1 MGNLGKLWF
10 ELGLKDKTDKDI
22 AEIRKG
28 IEKRLKDL
36 NVDVGLDRNALRNSI
51 ENALRGQQFKIDVV
65 VDKANTTKLIQD
77 AIAKA
82 GINTNVSASDVRAK
96 RIEEINKRIQNSYD
110 ESREKIKKLQE
121 QVRKLRGEYSN
132 TSSSA
137 SKYAGSLGGI
147 TKNMRTQFNLAVQLR
162 NQLANIYSVYA
173 AERFLTQIIEIGGE
187 FQKQRVTLQTMFQDA
202 TKADVLFGQIKELA
216 VVSPFEFKELA
227 GYTKQLAA
235 FNILYEEMYD
245 TTKRLADISAGVGV
259 DMGRI
264 ILAYGQVRSAEFLKG
279 TELRQFTEA
288 GIPLLEQL
296 SKKFEELG
304 ETGITV
310 GDVFD
315 KISRREVS
323 FQMVKDVLWDLT
335 NEGGQFYNMQGALA
349 DTLAGKLSNL
359 RDAYDVMLADIAQSN
374 NSTLSKGLDL
384 ITDTMINW
392 EELSDIILTVVA
404 TYGSYKAAI
413 MTLTVAQK
421 VYNSSLGVSGLINFL
436 RSTQM
441 LTRATQAQIVV
452 QKVLNTVMKAN
463 PIILVASAIAGLIG
477 SYTLFSNKAKET
489 QEIITDLNESLGKLQ
504 SNFEENKG
512 MEKLIDEYELLS
524 NKQNKTSEESKR
536 LETVTSSL
544 KSHFKGAAMEVNAYS
559 GSLQL
564 SVQKMRE
571 LNAEQKRN
579 YEISAR
585 QGLREAEERAQELR
599 DKIKYINMVISNG
612 SGRFHVG
619 EATNMEDLLYFGYVT
634 DKDLAEMADNVIK
647 YEDELKRLEESSKNT
662 KEFLDNLGKSDKN
675 INGLKEGLK
684 GWRKSVADFVS
695 GNNSLKHLV
704 PKEDDDYAAWLKKLK
719 DELSDAKDELARK
732 EGTKGLFSEDDI
744 KADKR
749 RIQELQSVVD
759 KFNISVSGKGKEK
772 GKDPIAEKFQEQV
785 RMIKEAMDTYNKYV
799 SLLGKEGA
807 TKAVN
812 EDTRFAGL
820 NFNPDKFKESLKN
833 VQSELQKV
841 MGDNKDRIKVNKE
854 IEKMYTDI
862 DLDSIKRSSSEA
874 MEVIRRQV
882 EESTR
887 KWNLYKQIFDIT
899 GDKQASLKVAFGMDA
914 SSMNGITTQVDYL
927 KNVLLEKTGK
937 TYEELSDLSEN
948 KLKEMLGDTSG
959 IAKEIVDKIREA
971 TRSGSEAVIQDALTM
986 VQKYADANEKI
997 KALENKREDMLSN
1010 LRNTDYYKSLS
1021 EEGQK
1026 TLDAGVIKEYAQQ
1039 IQSLREESIKLS
1051 PIWQKLFGDTAAL
1064 GYSNMRKV
1072 VSEAKKMVD
1081 TVEEIKNPKT
1091 GESQYVLS
1099 YKDENDDIKKTTV
1112 SLETY
1117 LRLVKQVSQEERKLN
1132 EQNPFQGIKDS
1143 LDEYNKAL
1151 KEGNEEE
1158 KEAALSSL
1166 GQYANDAAQMIKE
1179 VTYAWS
1185 GMFDSLGNEGVSDA
1199 LSFAGDMLGELGSL
1213 AEGLTSGNP
1222 IQMAASALSFIPNI
1236 VGKIAQFHDRKLDR
1250 AIKRSQLEVQ
1260 KLQNAYTN
1268 LQKEIE
1274 RQLGNPSEKQTDEM
1288 VRNLQRQRE
1297 ELEKQM
1303 RAEED
1308 KKKTDKSKIE
1318 DYKQQIAELD
1328 DQMRYFY
1335 EDLAK
1340 DLYDID
1346 LKDWA
1351 GSIADSLVNAFAS
1364 GEDAAEAFDN
1374 TVADI
1379 MKNVLKNILQ
1389 TQYIETAMSSLREYL
1404 FGKDGKGG
1412 ILGDGTMSG
1421 SDMSGLVTELSGLRD
1436 IIGQSQKV
1444 WEYLNEAAEKAGIT
1458 LTDTTGE
1465 SNKKGLS
1472 ASIQGVTE
1480 DTANLLGSYLN
1491 AIRHDVSV
1499 KRDLLEN
1506 IAGTLLPTMS
1516 VTAQA
1521 QLQQLNAIA
1530 ANTKANADA
1539 AIEIQ
1544 KSSTVIQNAL
1554 SSVIVQG
1561 KGGKAVRIQ

>member
-1 MGNLGKLWF
+1 MGSLGKMWF
-10 ELGLKDKTDKDI
+10 ELGLKDLTDKDI
-22 AEIRKG
+22 KAV
-28 IEKRLKDL
+28 EKRLKDL
-36 NVDVGLDRNALRNSI
+36 NVQVGLNSQSLKSSI

-137 SKYAGSLGGI
+137 NKYAGSLGGI

-187 FQKQRVTLQTMFQDA
+187 FQKQRVALQTMFKDA

-235 FNILYEEMYD
+235 FNIPYEEMYD

-296 SKKFEELG
+296 RKKFEELG
-304 ETGITV
+304 EAGITV

-315 KISRREVS
+315 KISKREVS

-374 NSTLSKGLDL
+374 DSLLEGGLDL
-384 ITDTMINW
+384 ITDLMSNW
-392 EELSDIILTVVA
+392 EEYSKIILVTVGTLGTYRAALLLA
-404 TYGSYKAAI
+404 TAAQN
-413 MTLTVAQK
+413 LFGK
-421 VYNSSLGVSGLINFL
+421 SLVITKLMNFL
-436 RSTQM
+436 KATQM
-441 LTRATQAQIVV
+441 LTRATQAQIIASKGLSV
-452 QKVLNTVMKAN
+452 VLNGIKAN
-463 PIILVASAIAGLIG
+463 PIVAIASAVAAAVGTILM
-477 SYTLFSNKAKET
+477 LQDRAKSTDET
-489 QEIITDLNESLGKLQ
+489 ITDLNESFGKLQ
-504 SNFEENKG
+504 TG
-512 MEKLIDEYELLS
+512 MQEVANNDKLIDEYEKLS
-524 NKQNKTSEESKR
+524 QKQGRSAEETKR
-536 LETVTSSL
+536 LEYLTKRLSET
-544 KSHFKGAAMEVNAYS
+544 FKGAEA
-559 GSLQL
+559 
-564 SVQKMRE
+564 SVDDYGMAISMSVDKMRE
-571 LNAEQKRN
+571 LSREQKKALN
-579 YEISAR
+579 DTMQLSLEKTESALKEVQAEIEKNQKALSKTENNSA
-585 QGLREAEERAQELR
+585 LRDDLQAKYVQKYKDRIRELRLEEIDLQAAISQTKKRITDFNKGTSDSEKKLSGWRKAVSEFIAGNAKLKNIKPKEAEE
-599 DKIKYINMVISNG
+599 Y
-612 SGRFHVG
+612 
-619 EATNMEDLLYFGYVT
+619 
-634 DKDLAEMADNVIK
+634 ADW
-647 YEDELKRLEESSKNT
+647 LKRF
-662 KEFLDNLGKSDKN
+662 KE
-675 INGLKEGLK
+675 
-684 GWRKSVADFVS
+684 
-695 GNNSLKHLV
+695 
-704 PKEDDDYAAWLKKLK
+704 
-719 DELSDAKDELARK
+719 ELSDAKDELSRK
-732 EGTKGLFSEDDI
+732 ENTKGLFSKKDI
-744 KADKR
+744 DAARNRVK
-749 RIQELQSVVD
+749 ELQSVVD
-759 KFNISVSGKGKEK
+759 KFNISLSGKEK

-807 TKAVN
+807 MKAVN
-812 EDTRFAGL
+812 EDARFAGL

-833 VQSELQKV
+833 IQSELQKV
-841 MGDNKDRIKVNKE
+841 MGDNKDRIKVNDE
-854 IEKMYTDI
+854 INKMYTDI
-862 DLDSIKRSSSEA
+862 DLDNIKRSSSEA
-874 MEVIRRQV
+874 MEVIRKQV
-882 EESTR
+882 EEST
-887 KWNLYKQIFDIT
+887 KQWNLYKQIFDIT

-914 SSMNGITTQVDYL
+914 SSMDGIATQVDYL

-937 TYEELSDLSEN
+937 TYEELRDLSEN

-959 IAKEIVDKIREA
+959 IAKEIVDKIKEA
-971 TRSGSEAVIQDALTM
+971 TKSSSEAVIQDALSM

-997 KALENKREDMLSN
+997 KVIENKREDMLSN
-1010 LRNTDYYKSLS
+1010 LRDTDYYKSLS
-1021 EEGQK
+1021 EEEQK

-1072 VSEAKKMVD
+1072 VSEAKKMMD

-1158 KEAALSSL
+1158 KKEALSSL

-1179 VTYAWS
+1179 VTDAWS

-1199 LSFAGDMLGELGSL
+1199 LSFAGDMLGELGGL
-1213 AEGLTSGNP
+1213 AQGLTSGNP

-1236 VGKIAQFHDRKLDR
+1236 VGKIAQFHDRTLDR

-1274 RQLGNPSEKQTDEM
+1274 RQLGEVSEKQTDEM
-1288 VRNLQRQRE
+1288 VRSLQRQRE
-1297 ELEKQM
+1297 EIERQM
-1303 RAEED
+1303 LAEED
-1308 KKKTDKSKIE
+1308 KKKTDQSKIE

-1328 DQMRYFY
+1328 DQLRYFY

-1351 GSIADSLVNAFAS
+1351 SSIADSLVDAFAS
-1364 GEDAAEAFDN
+1364 GEDAAEAFDK

-1412 ILGDGTMSG
+1412 ILGDGTMSE
-1421 SDMSGLVTELSGLRD
+1421 SDMAGLVTELSGLRD
-1436 IIGQSQKV
+1436 VIGQSQKV
-1444 WEYLNEAAEKAGIT
+1444 WEYLNEAAEKAGVT
-1458 LTDTTGE
+1458 LTDTTGD
-1465 SNKKGLS
+1465 SDKKGLS

-1499 KRDLLEN
+1499 KRELLEN
-1506 IAGTLLPTMS
+1506 IAGNLLPTIS
-1516 VTAQA
+1516 ITAQA
-1521 QLQQLNAIA
+1521 QLQQLNAIVS
-1530 ANTKANADA
+1530 NTKISADA
-1539 AIEIQ
+1539 AESIRGFLQ
-1544 KSSTVIQNAL
+1544 DTLAGVIT
-1554 SSVIVQG
+1554 QG
-1561 KGGKAVRIQ
+1561 KSGKAIRIQ

>member
-147 TKNMRTQFNLAVQLR
+147 TKNMRTQFNLATQLR

-187 FQKQRVTLQTMFQDA
+187 FQKQRVALQTMFQDA
-202 TKADVLFGQIKELA
+202 TKADVLFGKIKELA

-235 FNILYEEMYD
+235 FNIPYEEMYD
-245 TTKRLADISAGVGV
+245 TTKRLADISAGIGV

-264 ILAYGQVRSAEFLKG
+264 ILAYGQVQSAEFLKG

-296 SKKFEELG
+296 RKKFEELG

-315 KISRREVS
+315 KISKREVS

-349 DTLAGKLSNL
+349 DTLAGKMANL
-359 RDAYDVMLADIAQSN
+359 RDAYDVMLADIAESN

-384 ITDTMINW
+384 ITDTMSNW
-392 EELSDIILTVVA
+392 EELSDIILTIVA
-404 TYGSYKAAI
+404 TYGSYKGAI
-413 MTLTVAQK
+413 TALTVAQK
-421 VYNSSLGVSGLINFL
+421 IYNSSLGVSGLMNFL

-441 LTRATQAQIVV
+441 LTRATQGQIVV

-463 PIILVASAIAGLIG
+463 PIIVVASAIAGLVG
-477 SYTLFSNKAKET
+477 AYTLFSDKVKGT

-504 SNFEENKG
+504 TNFEENKG

-524 NKQNKTSEESKR
+524 NKQNKTTEESKR

-704 PKEDDDYAAWLKKLK
+704 PKEYDDYAAWLKKLK

-759 KFNISVSGKGKEK
+759 KFNISFKEK
-772 GKDPIAEKFQEQV
+772 GKDPVAEKFQKQV
-785 RMIKEAMDTYNKYV
+785 RLIKDAMTTYNKYV

-812 EDTRFAGL
+812 EDARYAGL

-833 VQSELQKV
+833 IQSELQKV
-841 MGDNKDRIKVNKE
+841 MGDNKDRIKVNDE
-854 IEKMYTDI
+854 INKMYTDI
-862 DLDSIKRSSSEA
+862 DLDNIKRSSSEA
-874 MEVIRRQV
+874 MEIIRRQV
-882 EESTR
+882 EDSTR
-887 KWNLYKQIFDIT
+887 KWNLYKQIFDVT
-899 GDKQASLKVAFGMDA
+899 GDREASLKVAFGMDV
-914 SSMNGITTQVDYL
+914 SSMDGITTQVDYL

-937 TYEELSDLSEN
+937 TYDELSNLSEN

-959 IAKEIVDKIREA
+959 IAKEIVDKIKEA
-971 TRSGSEAVIQDALTM
+971 TKSSSEAVIQDALSM

-997 KALENKREDMLSN
+997 KVLENKREDMLSN

-1179 VTYAWS
+1179 VTEAWA
-1185 GMFDSLGNEGVSDA
+1185 GMFDTLGNERVADA

-1274 RQLGNPSEKQTDEM
+1274 RQLGGASEKQTDEM

-1499 KRDLLEN
+1499 KRNLLEN

>member
-187 FQKQRVTLQTMFQDA
+187 FQKQRVALQTMFQDA

-235 FNILYEEMYD
+235 FNISYEEMYD

-296 SKKFEELG
+296 RKKFEELG

-384 ITDTMINW
+384 ITDTMSNW
-392 EELSDIILTVVA
+392 EELSKYILSAAVA
-404 TYGSYKAAI
+404 YGSYKAALMAVWAIEKARNLSDSIRLI
-413 MTLTVAQK
+413 MMYRKELGLLT
-421 VYNSSLGVSGLINFL
+421 
-436 RSTQM
+436 
-441 LTRATQAQIVV
+441 ATQKAFNIAS
-452 QKVLNTVMKAN
+452 KAN
-463 PIILVASAIAGLIG
+463 PYVALASILATAVSSMI
-477 SYTLFSNKAKET
+477 LFSDKTKST
-489 QEIITDLNESLGKLQ
+489 DEIVTDLNESFGELQ
-504 SNFEENKG
+504 KNFEKMEHIDKLIEEYSALSSKQKKTTEET
-512 MEKLIDEYELLS
+512 EKLKNITKVLTDEFGGAVIATDKYGKSIGVLVDNMNALNLKRRDNIIEGTAVRLEEAEDRLAQVYKNIEFYNAQIRSGAGRVFIGRGVDGKIMRGFITEEDINTLKKQREEAEYEANKLEETIKIHKENINKLLGIGV
-524 NKQNKTSEESKR
+524 NTSKAKKDLSDWRKAINEFIAGNA
-536 LETVTSSL
+536 SL
-544 KSHFKGAAMEVNAYS
+544 KNIVPK
-559 GSLQL
+559 
-564 SVQKMRE
+564 
-571 LNAEQKRN
+571 
-579 YEISAR
+579 
-585 QGLREAEERAQELR
+585 EAEE
-599 DKIKYINMVISNG
+599 Y
-612 SGRFHVG
+612 
-619 EATNMEDLLYFGYVT
+619 
-634 DKDLAEMADNVIK
+634 ADW
-647 YEDELKRLEESSKNT
+647 LKRF
-662 KEFLDNLGKSDKN
+662 KE
-675 INGLKEGLK
+675 
-684 GWRKSVADFVS
+684 
-695 GNNSLKHLV
+695 
-704 PKEDDDYAAWLKKLK
+704 
-719 DELSDAKDELARK
+719 ELSDAKDELARK
-732 EGTKGLFSEDDI
+732 EKTTGLFSEGDI
-744 KADKR
+744 NAARKR
-749 RIQELQSVVD
+749 VQELQSVVD
-759 KFNISVSGKGKEK
+759 KFNISFKEK
-772 GKDPIAEKFQEQV
+772 GKDPVAEKFQKQV
-785 RMIKEAMDTYNKYV
+785 RLIKDAMTTYNKYV

-812 EDTRFAGL
+812 EDARYAGL

-833 VQSELQKV
+833 IQSELQKV
-841 MGDNKDRIKVNKE
+841 MGDNKDRIKVNDE
-854 IEKMYTDI
+854 INKMYTDI
-862 DLDSIKRSSSEA
+862 DLDNIKRSSSEA
-874 MEVIRRQV
+874 MEIIRRQV
-882 EESTR
+882 EDSTR
-887 KWNLYKQIFDIT
+887 KWNLYKQIFDVT
-899 GDKQASLKVAFGMDA
+899 GDREASLKVAFGMDA
-914 SSMNGITTQVDYL
+914 SSMDGITTQVDYL

-937 TYEELSDLSEN
+937 TYDELSNLSEN

-959 IAKEIVDKIREA
+959 IAKEIVDKIKEA
-971 TRSGSEAVIQDALTM
+971 TKSSSEAVIQDALSM

-997 KALENKREDMLSN
+997 KVLENKREDMLSN
-1010 LRNTDYYKSLS
+1010 LRDTDYYKSLS
-1021 EEGQK
+1021 EEEQK

-1072 VSEAKKMVD
+1072 VSEAKNMMD
-1081 TVEEIKNPKT
+1081 AVEEIKNPKT

-1099 YKDENDDIKKTTV
+1099 YKDENDDIKNTTV

-1158 KEAALSSL
+1158 KKEALSSL

-1179 VTYAWS
+1179 VTDAWS

-1213 AEGLTSGNP
+1213 AQGLTSGNP

-1250 AIKRSQLEVQ
+1250 VIKRSQLEVQ

-1274 RQLGNPSEKQTDEM
+1274 RQLGEVSEKQTDEM
-1288 VRNLQRQRE
+1288 VRSLQRQRE
-1297 ELEKQM
+1297 EIERQM
-1303 RAEED
+1303 LAEED
-1308 KKKTDKSKIE
+1308 KKKTDQSKIE

-1328 DQMRYFY
+1328 DQLRYFY

-1351 GSIADSLVNAFAS
+1351 SSIADSLVDAFAS
-1364 GEDAAEAFDN
+1364 GEDAAEAFDK

-1389 TQYIETAMSSLREYL
+1389 AQYIETAMSSLREYL

>member
-147 TKNMRTQFNLAVQLR
+147 TKNMRTQFNLATQLR

-187 FQKQRVTLQTMFQDA
+187 FQKQRVALQTMFQDA

-235 FNILYEEMYD
+235 FNIPYEEMYD

-296 SKKFEELG
+296 RKKFEELG

-315 KISRREVS
+315 KISKREVS

-349 DTLAGKLSNL
+349 DTLAGKLANL
-359 RDAYDVMLADIAQSN
+359 RDAYDVMLADIAESN

-384 ITDTMINW
+384 ITDTMNNW
-392 EELSDIILTVVA
+392 QELSKYILSAVA
-404 TYGSYKAAI
+404 AYGSYKTAILLLTAASKTWLALEQLQTI
-413 MTLTVAQK
+413 T
-421 VYNSSLGVSGLINFL
+421 N
-436 RSTQM
+436 
-441 LTRATQAQIVV
+441 LTRAIQGLSQATKAQSVAMG
-452 QKVLNTVMKAN
+452 VLNTVTKSN
-463 PIILVASAIAGLIG
+463 PFVIIATAIAGLTG
-477 SYTLFSNKAKET
+477 ALFLFSDKAKGT

-504 SNFEENKG
+504 TNFEENKG

-524 NKQNKTSEESKR
+524 NKQNKTTEESKR
-536 LETVTSSL
+536 LETVTTSL
-544 KSHFKGAAMEVNAYS
+544 KSHFKGASMEVNAYS

-579 YEISAR
+579 YEISAQQSLKEANDR
-585 QGLREAEERAQELR
+585 KRELE
-599 DKIKYINMVISNG
+599 DKIKYLNSQIKSG
-612 SGRFHVG
+612 SGRIHIG
-619 EATNMEDLLYFGYVT
+619 EATNLEDWFSFGFIT
-634 DKDLAEMADNVIK
+634 DKDIADMADNVIK

-662 KEFLDNLGKSDKN
+662 RDFLDNLGKSDKN
-675 INGLKEGLK
+675 INGLKEELK

-759 KFNISVSGKGKEK
+759 KFNISVSGKRKEK
-772 GKDPIAEKFQEQV
+772 GKDPIAEKFKEQV

-1010 LRNTDYYKSLS
+1010 LRDTDYYKSLP

-1179 VTYAWS
+1179 VAEAWA
-1185 GMFDSLGNEGVSDA
+1185 GLFDTLGNERVADA

-1274 RQLGNPSEKQTDEM
+1274 RQLGEVSEKQTDEM

-1303 RAEED
+1303 LAEEG

-1351 GSIADSLVNAFAS
+1351 GSIADSLVDAFAS

-1421 SDMSGLVTELSGLRD
+1421 SDCP
-1436 IIGQSQKV
+1436 
-1444 WEYLNEAAEKAGIT
+1444 
-1458 LTDTTGE
+1458 
-1465 SNKKGLS
+1465 
-1472 ASIQGVTE
+1472 ASSRNYPG
-1480 DTANLLGSYLN
+1480 
-1491 AIRHDVSV
+1491 
-1499 KRDLLEN
+1499 
-1506 IAGTLLPTMS
+1506 
-1516 VTAQA
+1516 
-1521 QLQQLNAIA
+1521 
-1530 ANTKANADA
+1530 
-1539 AIEIQ
+1539 
-1544 KSSTVIQNAL
+1544 
-1554 SSVIVQG
+1554 
-1561 KGGKAVRIQ
+1561 

>member
-1 MGNLGKLWF
+1 MGSLGKLWF
-10 ELGLKDKTDKDI
+10 ELGLKNLTDKDI
-22 AEIRKG
+22 KAV
-28 IEKRLKDL
+28 EKRLKDL
-36 NVDVGLDRNALRNSI
+36 DIQVGLNSQSLKSSI

-137 SKYAGSLGGI
+137 NKYAGSLGGI

-187 FQKQRVTLQTMFQDA
+187 FQKQRVALQTMFKDA

-235 FNILYEEMYD
+235 FNIPYEEMYD

-296 SKKFEELG
+296 RKKFEELG

-315 KISRREVS
+315 KISKREVS

-374 NSTLSKGLDL
+374 DSLLEGGLDL
-384 ITDTMINW
+384 ITDLMSNW
-392 EELSDIILTVVA
+392 EEYSKIILVTVGTLGTYRAALLLA
-404 TYGSYKAAI
+404 TAAQN
-413 MTLTVAQK
+413 LFGK
-421 VYNSSLGVSGLINFL
+421 SLVITKLMNFL
-436 RSTQM
+436 KATQM
-441 LTRATQAQIVV
+441 LTRATQAQIIASKGLSV
-452 QKVLNTVMKAN
+452 VLNGIKAN
-463 PIILVASAIAGLIG
+463 PIVAIASAVAAAVGTILM
-477 SYTLFSNKAKET
+477 LQDRAKSTDET
-489 QEIITDLNESLGKLQ
+489 ITDLNESFGKLQ
-504 SNFEENKG
+504 TG
-512 MEKLIDEYELLS
+512 MQEVANNDKLIDEYEKLS
-524 NKQNKTSEESKR
+524 QKQGRSAEETKR
-536 LETVTSSL
+536 LEYLTKRLSET
-544 KSHFKGAAMEVNAYS
+544 FKGAEA
-559 GSLQL
+559 
-564 SVQKMRE
+564 SVDDYGMAISMSVDKMRE
-571 LNAEQKRN
+571 LSREQKKALN
-579 YEISAR
+579 DTMQLSLEKTESALKEVQAEIEKNQKALSKTENNSA
-585 QGLREAEERAQELR
+585 LRDDLQAKYVQKYKDRIRELRLEEIDLQAAISQTKKRITDFNKGTSDSEKKLSGWRKAVSEFIAGNAKLKNIKPKEAEE
-599 DKIKYINMVISNG
+599 Y
-612 SGRFHVG
+612 
-619 EATNMEDLLYFGYVT
+619 
-634 DKDLAEMADNVIK
+634 ADW
-647 YEDELKRLEESSKNT
+647 LKRF
-662 KEFLDNLGKSDKN
+662 KE
-675 INGLKEGLK
+675 
-684 GWRKSVADFVS
+684 
-695 GNNSLKHLV
+695 
-704 PKEDDDYAAWLKKLK
+704 
-719 DELSDAKDELARK
+719 ELSDAKDELSRK
-732 EGTKGLFSEDDI
+732 ENTKGLFSKKDI
-744 KADKR
+744 DAARNRVK
-749 RIQELQSVVD
+749 ELQSVVD
-759 KFNISVSGKGKEK
+759 KFNISLSGKEK

-807 TKAVN
+807 MKAVN
-812 EDTRFAGL
+812 EDARFAGL

-833 VQSELQKV
+833 IQSELQKV
-841 MGDNKDRIKVNKE
+841 MGDNKDRIKVNDE
-854 IEKMYTDI
+854 INKMYTDI
-862 DLDSIKRSSSEA
+862 DLDNIKRSSSEA
-874 MEVIRRQV
+874 MEVIRKQV
-882 EESTR
+882 EEST
-887 KWNLYKQIFDIT
+887 KQWNLYKQIFDIT

-914 SSMNGITTQVDYL
+914 SSMDGIATQVDYL

-937 TYEELSDLSEN
+937 TYEELRDLSEN

-959 IAKEIVDKIREA
+959 IAKEIVDKIKEA
-971 TRSGSEAVIQDALTM
+971 TKSSSEAVIQDALSM

-997 KALENKREDMLSN
+997 KVIENKREDMLSN
-1010 LRNTDYYKSLS
+1010 LRDTDYYKSLS
-1021 EEGQK
+1021 EEEQK

-1072 VSEAKKMVD
+1072 VSEAKKMMD

-1158 KEAALSSL
+1158 KKEALSSL

-1179 VTYAWS
+1179 VTDAWS

-1199 LSFAGDMLGELGSL
+1199 LSFAGDMLGELGGL
-1213 AEGLTSGNP
+1213 AQGLTSGNP

-1274 RQLGNPSEKQTDEM
+1274 RQLGEVSEKQTDEM
-1288 VRNLQRQRE
+1288 VRSLQRQRE
-1297 ELEKQM
+1297 EIERQM
-1303 RAEED
+1303 LAEED
-1308 KKKTDKSKIE
+1308 KKKTDQSKIE

-1328 DQMRYFY
+1328 DQLRYFY

-1351 GSIADSLVNAFAS
+1351 SSIADSLVDAFAS
-1364 GEDAAEAFDN
+1364 GEDAAEAFDK

-1412 ILGDGTMSG
+1412 ILGDGTMSE
-1421 SDMSGLVTELSGLRD
+1421 SDMAGLVTELSGLRD
-1436 IIGQSQKV
+1436 VIGQSQKV
-1444 WEYLNEAAEKAGIT
+1444 WEYLNEAAEKAGVT
-1458 LTDTTGE
+1458 LTDTTGD
-1465 SNKKGLS
+1465 SDKKGLS

-1499 KRDLLEN
+1499 KRELLEN
-1506 IAGTLLPTMS
+1506 IAGNLLPTIS
-1516 VTAQA
+1516 ITAQA
-1521 QLQQLNAIA
+1521 QLQQLNAIVS
-1530 ANTKANADA
+1530 NTKISADA
-1539 AIEIQ
+1539 AESIRGFLQ
-1544 KSSTVIQNAL
+1544 DTLAGVIT
-1554 SSVIVQG
+1554 QG
-1561 KGGKAVRIQ
+1561 KSGKAIRIQ

>member
-1 MGNLGKLWF
+1 MGSLGKMWF
-10 ELGLKDKTDKDI
+10 ELGLKDLTDKDI
-22 AEIRKG
+22 KAV
-28 IEKRLKDL
+28 EKRLKDL
-36 NVDVGLDRNALRNSI
+36 NVQVGLNSQSLKSSI

-137 SKYAGSLGGI
+137 NKYAGSLGGI

-187 FQKQRVTLQTMFQDA
+187 FQKQRVALQTMFKDA

-216 VVSPFEFKELA
+216 VESPFEFKELA

-235 FNILYEEMYD
+235 FNIPYEEMYD

-288 GIPLLEQL
+288 GIPLLQKL
-296 SKKFEELG
+296 ADKFTLLEGRVVSVG
-304 ETGITV
+304 E
-310 GDVFD
+310 VFD
-315 KISRREVS
+315 KISKREVS

-384 ITDTMINW
+384 ITDTMSNW

-585 QGLREAEERAQELR
+585 QGLKEAEERAQELR

-619 EATNMEDLLYFGYVT
+619 EATNMEDLFYFGYVT

-759 KFNISVSGKGKEK
+759 KFKISIDNKETKSTKNWSDILQNQLQALKDFRVKAELEIEQAVVNSMAEGGEKELAQLNLNHKKRLSEIDKQTNEIVKKYKEVEKARWMKENPGKKESEFKSSITGINDLPSEFQDIIQQLVETENKLYTKSVTDYFNSVAKEFQGYLEKRKSIEQEYAKKRNVLFKSGASADTIKETYYQEDEALKRLDVEMAQRENTFQSWVNKLSSIGLEQLRKMLIEAQAELMKAEISDPDNGEKLASYRAMLVKIREELDKIERGEREAQGKDDNKGKIKDWKELYK
-772 GKDPIAEKFQEQV
+772 VLDKVNDSFIEIGDSVGGTAGKI
-785 RMIKEAMDTYNKYV
+785 IKEAGQMTS
-799 SLLGKEGA
+799 SLLQMANAVKSIE
-807 TKAVN
+807 TNMESLNKASVIL
-812 EDTRFAGL
+812 TAISAGL
-820 NFNPDKFKESLKN
+820 KVVTGIFGLFNRTDYMAEYRKEVAKLNDELKKVKENARIDSGEYDTIFGTDEWANARNNIDAARDALMRYQSTLNDIKNRKVYEDVSDKVADIF
-833 VQSELQKV
+833 
-841 MGDNKDRIKVNKE
+841 
-854 IEKMYTDI
+854 DI
-862 DLDSIKRSSSEA
+862 DLDKTFDSL
-874 MEVIRRQV
+874 
-882 EESTR
+882 EESLA
-887 KWNLYKQIFDIT
+887 NMQVQIRHSTWFRSA
-899 GDKQASLKVAFGMDA
+899 KYASLKDAAPELFNEDSSVNMDA
-914 SSMNGITTQVDYL
+914 LAEFVNSDMFKKLSEENQRYL
-927 KNVLLEKTGK
+927 QQMLDNWS
-937 TYEELSDLSEN
+937 TYEEALDSVKNYLTGIFGDLGNTMMDALVDAFENGTDAAKKFTDSVSDMLE
-948 KLKEMLGDTSG
+948 KLATNMIYSLTLGD
-959 IAKEIVDKIREA
+959 VF
-971 TRSGSEAVIQDALTM
+971 
-986 VQKYADANEKI
+986 EKAQN
-997 KALENKREDMLSN
+997 KA
-1010 LRNTDYYKSLS
+1010 
-1021 EEGQK
+1021 
-1026 TLDAGVIKEYAQQ
+1026 
-1039 IQSLREESIKLS
+1039 
-1051 PIWQKLFGDTAAL
+1051 
-1064 GYSNMRKV
+1064 
-1072 VSEAKKMVD
+1072 
-1081 TVEEIKNPKT
+1081 EEIMN
-1091 GESQYVLS
+1091 
-1099 YKDENDDIKKTTV
+1099 KDY
-1112 SLETY
+1112 S
-1117 LRLVKQVSQEERKLN
+1117 R
-1132 EQNPFQGIKDS
+1132 
-1143 LDEYNKAL
+1143 
-1151 KEGNEEE
+1151 
-1158 KEAALSSL
+1158 
-1166 GQYANDAAQMIKE
+1166 
-1179 VTYAWS
+1179 
-1185 GMFDSLGNEGVSDA
+1185 
-1199 LSFAGDMLGELGSL
+1199 
-1213 AEGLTSGNP
+1213 
-1222 IQMAASALSFIPNI
+1222 
-1236 VGKIAQFHDRKLDR
+1236 
-1250 AIKRSQLEVQ
+1250 
-1260 KLQNAYTN
+1260 
-1268 LQKEIE
+1268 
-1274 RQLGNPSEKQTDEM
+1274 
-1288 VRNLQRQRE
+1288 
-1297 ELEKQM
+1297 
-1303 RAEED
+1303 EED
-1308 KKKTDKSKIE
+1308 KFKDMTELMGWITDNAIKAQGDVNKYLE
-1318 DYKQQIAELD
+1318 AWKQIA
-1328 DQMRYFY
+1328 
-1335 EDLAK
+1335 K
-1340 DLYDID
+1340 DKGYDI
-1346 LKDWA
+1346 
-1351 GSIADSLVNAFAS
+1351 FTP
-1364 GEDAAEAFDN
+1364 DN
-1374 TVADI
+1374 
-1379 MKNVLKNILQ
+1379 
-1389 TQYIETAMSSLREYL
+1389 
-1404 FGKDGKGG
+1404 
-1412 ILGDGTMSG
+1412 
-1421 SDMSGLVTELSGLRD
+1421 
-1436 IIGQSQKV
+1436 
-1444 WEYLNEAAEKAGIT
+1444 EKQ
-1458 LTDTTGE
+1458 
-1465 SNKKGLS
+1465 NGLS
-1472 ASIQGVTE
+1472 SSIQGVTE

-1491 AIRHDVSV
+1491 AIQHDVSV
-1499 KRDLLEN
+1499 KRSLLEN
-1506 IAGTLLPTMS
+1506 IAGNLLPTMS
-1516 VTAQA
+1516 ITAQA

-1530 ANTKANADA
+1530 DNTKINADA
-1539 AIEIQ
+1539 ALEIQ
-1544 KSSTVIQNAL
+1544 KSAIAIQTSL
-1554 SSVIVQG
+1554 LSVITQG
-1561 KGGKAVRIQ
+1561 KSGKAIRIQ

>member
-1 MGNLGKLWF
+1 MGSLGKLWF
-10 ELGLKDKTDKDI
+10 ELGLKELTDKDI
-22 AEIRKG
+22 KAV
-28 IEKRLKDL
+28 EKRLKDL
-36 NVDVGLDRNALRNSI
+36 DIQVGLNGQSLKSSI
-51 ENALRGQQFKIDVV
+51 ENALRGQQFKIDIV

-147 TKNMRTQFNLAVQLR
+147 TKNMRTQFNLATQLR
-162 NQLANIYSVYA
+162 NQVANIYSVYA

-187 FQKQRVTLQTMFQDA
+187 FQKQRVALQTMFKDA

-235 FNILYEEMYD
+235 FNIPYEEMYD

-296 SKKFEELG
+296 RKKFEELG

-349 DTLAGKLSNL
+349 DTLAGKLANL

-384 ITDTMINW
+384 ITDMMSNW
-392 EELSDIILTVVA
+392 KELSDIILTVVA

-436 RSTQM
+436 RLTQM
-441 LTRATQAQIVV
+441 LTRATQGQIVV

-477 SYTLFSNKAKET
+477 SYTLFSKKTKET

-504 SNFEENKG
+504 TNFEENKG

-524 NKQNKTSEESKR
+524 NKQNKTTEESKR
-536 LETVTSSL
+536 LETITTSL
-544 KSHFKGAAMEVNAYS
+544 KSHFKGASMEVNAYS

-579 YEISAR
+579 YEISAQHSLKEANDR
-585 QGLREAEERAQELR
+585 KRELE
-599 DKIKYINMVISNG
+599 DKIKFLNSQIESG
-612 SGRFHVG
+612 SGRIHIG
-619 EATNMEDLLYFGYVT
+619 EATNLEDWFSFGFIT
-634 DKDLAEMADNVIK
+634 DKDIADMADNVIK

-662 KEFLDNLGKSDKN
+662 KEFLDNLGKSDKD
-675 INGLKEGLK
+675 INGLKEELK
-684 GWRKSVADFVS
+684 GWRKSVSDFVS

-704 PKEDDDYAAWLKKLK
+704 PKEDDDYTAWLKKLK

-759 KFNISVSGKGKEK
+759 KFNISVSGKEK
-772 GKDPIAEKFQEQV
+772 GKDPVAEKFQEQV
-785 RMIKEAMDTYNKYV
+785 RLIKEAMDTYNKYV

-812 EDTRFAGL
+812 EDVRFAGL
-820 NFNPDKFKESLKN
+820 NFNPDKIKESLRGI
-833 VQSELQKV
+833 QSELQKV
-841 MGDNKDRIKVNKE
+841 MGNNKDRIKVNKE

-899 GDKQASLKVAFGMDA
+899 GDKQASLKVAFGTDA
-914 SSMNGITTQVDYL
+914 SSMDGINSQVDHL
-927 KNVLLEKTGK
+927 RNVLLEKTGK
-937 TYEELSDLSEN
+937 AYEELSDLSEN

-971 TRSGSEAVIQDALTM
+971 TKSGSEAVIQDALTM

-1179 VTYAWS
+1179 VDDAWS

-1274 RQLGNPSEKQTDEM
+1274 RQLGEASEKQTDEM

-1297 ELEKQM
+1297 EIERQM
-1303 RAEED
+1303 LAEED
-1308 KKKTDKSKIE
+1308 KKKTDQSKIE

-1328 DQMRYFY
+1328 DQLRYFY

-1351 GSIADSLVNAFAS
+1351 GSIADSLVDAFAS
-1364 GEDAAEAFDN
+1364 GEDAAEAFDK

-1436 IIGQSQKV
+1436 VIGQSQKV

-1458 LTDTTGE
+1458 LTDTTGD
-1465 SNKKGLS
+1465 SDKKGLS

-1499 KRDLLEN
+1499 KRNLLEN
-1506 IAGTLLPTMS
+1506 IAGNLLPTMS
-1516 VTAQA
+1516 ITAQA
-1521 QLQQLNAIA
+1521 QLQQLNVIA

>member
-147 TKNMRTQFNLAVQLR
+147 TKNMRTQFNLATQLR

-187 FQKQRVTLQTMFQDA
+187 FQKQRVALQTMFQDA

-235 FNILYEEMYD
+235 FNIPYEEMYD

-279 TELRQFTEA
+279 SELRQFTEA

-296 SKKFEELG
+296 RKKFEELG

-315 KISRREVS
+315 KISKREVS

-359 RDAYDVMLADIAQSN
+359 RDAYDVMLADIAESN
-374 NSTLSKGLDL
+374 NNTLSKGLDL
-384 ITDTMINW
+384 ITDTMNNW
-392 EELSDIILTVVA
+392 QELSKYILSAAVA
-404 TYGSYKAAI
+404 YGSYKAALMTVWAIEKARNLSDSIRLI
-413 MTLTVAQK
+413 MMYRKELGLLT
-421 VYNSSLGVSGLINFL
+421 
-436 RSTQM
+436 
-441 LTRATQAQIVV
+441 ATQKAFNIAS
-452 QKVLNTVMKAN
+452 KAN
-463 PIILVASAIAGLIG
+463 PYVALASILATAVSSMI
-477 SYTLFSNKAKET
+477 LFSDKTKST
-489 QEIITDLNESLGKLQ
+489 DEIVTDLNESVGGLQKSFDKL
-504 SNFEENKG
+504 NNIDN
-512 MEKLIDEYELLS
+512 LIDEYSELS
-524 NKQNKTSEESKR
+524 SKQERTSEETARLKNITNTLTNEFGGAVVATNKYGESIGLLVDKMRGMNLTRRDNLIEGMAVELNEVEDRLKQVNENIEFYNSQIRSGAGRVFIGRGVDGNIMRGIITEEDINNMKKQRKDAEFEAAR
-536 LETVTSSL
+536 LEETIKNHKDSIEKL
-544 KSHFKGAAMEVNAYS
+544 MGLGVNKDA
-559 GSLQL
+559 QNK
-564 SVQKMRE
+564 QKEIAKNWRE
-571 LNAEQKRN
+571 TISEFIAGNAKLNIKPK
-579 YEISAR
+579 
-585 QGLREAEERAQELR
+585 EAEE
-599 DKIKYINMVISNG
+599 Y
-612 SGRFHVG
+612 
-619 EATNMEDLLYFGYVT
+619 
-634 DKDLAEMADNVIK
+634 ADW
-647 YEDELKRLEESSKNT
+647 LKRF
-662 KEFLDNLGKSDKN
+662 KE
-675 INGLKEGLK
+675 
-684 GWRKSVADFVS
+684 
-695 GNNSLKHLV
+695 
-704 PKEDDDYAAWLKKLK
+704 
-719 DELSDAKDELARK
+719 ELSDAKDELSRK
-732 EGTKGLFSEDDI
+732 ENTKGLFSKKDI
-744 KADKR
+744 DAARKR
-749 RIQELQSVVD
+749 VQELQSVVD
-759 KFNISVSGKGKEK
+759 KFNISFIGK

-959 IAKEIVDKIREA
+959 IAKEIVDKIKEA

-1010 LRNTDYYKSLS
+1010 LRDTDYYKSLS

-1179 VTYAWS
+1179 VTDAWS

-1250 AIKRSQLEVQ
+1250 SIKRSQLEVQ

-1274 RQLGNPSEKQTDEM
+1274 RQLGKASEKQTDEM

>member
-1 MGNLGKLWF
+1 MGSLGKLWF
-10 ELGLKDKTDKDI
+10 ELGLKELTDKDI
-22 AEIRKG
+22 KAV
-28 IEKRLKDL
+28 EKRLKDL
-36 NVDVGLDRNALRNSI
+36 DIQVGLNGQSLKSSI

-147 TKNMRTQFNLAVQLR
+147 TKNMRTQFNLATQLR
-162 NQLANIYSVYA
+162 NQVANIYSVYA

-187 FQKQRVTLQTMFQDA
+187 FQKQRVALQTMFKDA

-235 FNILYEEMYD
+235 FNIPYEEMYD

-296 SKKFEELG
+296 RKKFEELG

-349 DTLAGKLSNL
+349 DTLAGKLANL

-374 NSTLSKGLDL
+374 NSTLSSGLDL
-384 ITDTMINW
+384 ITDMMSKW
-392 EELSDIILTVVA
+392 EEYSKTILVLVGTLGTYKTSVILLSATHELLNKSLSISKILTFIKSMKGLTIATKAQVVA
-404 TYGSYKAAI
+404 TKGLSAA
-413 MTLTVAQK
+413 L
-421 VYNSSLGVSGLINFL
+421 NLI
-436 RSTQM
+436 
-441 LTRATQAQIVV
+441 
-452 QKVLNTVMKAN
+452 KAN
-463 PIILVASAIAGLIG
+463 PIVAIATVLATTAG
-477 SYTLFSNKAKET
+477 TLLMLNDNAKTTNEVVS
-489 QEIITDLNESLGKLQ
+489 DLNESFGKLQ
-504 SNFEENKG
+504 SGMNSIAEND
-512 MEKLIDEYELLS
+512 KLIDEYEQLIQ
-524 NKQNKTSEESKR
+524 KQSKTSAETKR
-536 LETVTSSL
+536 LEVLTKQLSIA
-544 KSHFKGAAMEVNAYS
+544 FKGAES
-559 GSLQL
+559 
-564 SVQKMRE
+564 SVDEYGFAVSMSVDKMRS
-571 LNAEQKRN
+571 LSKEQKEALIYTWKKSLNESQNALQKVQEEIETNQDALNKTKNN
-579 YEISAR
+579 YS
-585 QGLREAEERAQELR
+585 LRSDLK
-599 DKIKYINMVISNG
+599 DKYIQ
-612 SGRFHVG
+612 
-619 EATNMEDLLYFGYVT
+619 GY
-634 DKDLAEMADNVIK
+634 KDRIMKL
-647 YEDELKRLEESSKNT
+647 RLEEIELQNAIYKTSSEIESFNKKAYES
-662 KEFLDNLGKSDKN
+662 KE
-675 INGLKEGLK
+675 ELK

-704 PKEDDDYAAWLKKLK
+704 PKENDDYAAWLKKLK

-759 KFNISVSGKGKEK
+759 KFNISVSGKEK

-785 RMIKEAMDTYNKYV
+785 RLIKEAMDTYNKYV

-812 EDTRFAGL
+812 EDAHFAGL
-820 NFNPDKFKESLKN
+820 NFNPDKIKESLRDI
-833 VQSELQKV
+833 QSELQKV
-841 MGDNKDRIKVNKE
+841 MGNNKDRIKVNKE

-914 SSMNGITTQVDYL
+914 SSMDGIATQVDYL

-937 TYEELSDLSEN
+937 TYEELRDLSEN

-959 IAKEIVDKIREA
+959 IAKEIVDKIKEA
-971 TRSGSEAVIQDALTM
+971 TKSSSEAVIQDALSM

-997 KALENKREDMLSN
+997 KVLENKREDMLSN

-1021 EEGQK
+1021 EAGQK

-1072 VSEAKKMVD
+1072 VSEAKKMMD

-1158 KEAALSSL
+1158 KKEALSSL
-1166 GQYANDAAQMIKE
+1166 GQYANDAAQMIKV
-1179 VTYAWS
+1179 VTDAWS

-1274 RQLGNPSEKQTDEM
+1274 RQLGEASEKQTDEM

-1297 ELEKQM
+1297 EIERQM
-1303 RAEED
+1303 LAEED
-1308 KKKTDKSKIE
+1308 KKKTDQSKIE

-1328 DQMRYFY
+1328 DQLRYFY

-1351 GSIADSLVNAFAS
+1351 GSIADSLVDAFAS
-1364 GEDAAEAFDN
+1364 GEDAAEAFDK

-1436 IIGQSQKV
+1436 VIGQSQKV

-1458 LTDTTGE
+1458 LTDTTGD
-1465 SNKKGLS
+1465 SDKKGLS
-1472 ASIQGVTE
+1472 ASIKGVTE

-1499 KRDLLEN
+1499 KRNLLEN
-1506 IAGTLLPTMS
+1506 IAGNLLPTMS
-1516 VTAQA
+1516 ITAQA

>member
-1 MGNLGKLWF
+1 MGSLGKMWF
-10 ELGLKDKTDKDI
+10 ELGLKDLTDKDI
-22 AEIRKG
+22 KAV
-28 IEKRLKDL
+28 EKRLKGL
-36 NVDVGLDRNALRNSI
+36 NVQVGLNSQSLKSSI

-137 SKYAGSLGGI
+137 NKYAGSLGGI
-147 TKNMRTQFNLAVQLR
+147 TKSMRTQFNLAVQLR

-187 FQKQRVTLQTMFQDA
+187 FQKQRVALQTMFKDA

-216 VVSPFEFKELA
+216 VESPFEFKELA

-235 FNILYEEMYD
+235 FNIPYEEMYD

-296 SKKFEELG
+296 RKKFEELG

-315 KISRREVS
+315 KISKREVS

-359 RDAYDVMLADIAQSN
+359 RDAYDVMLADIAESN
-374 NSTLSKGLDL
+374 NSTLSSGLDL
-384 ITDTMINW
+384 ITDMMSKW
-392 EELSDIILTVVA
+392 EEYSKTILVLIGTLGTYKTSIILLSAAHKLLNKSLLISKILTFIEAMKGLTIA
-404 TYGSYKAAI
+404 TK
-413 MTLTVAQK
+413 
-421 VYNSSLGVSGLINFL
+421 
-436 RSTQM
+436 
-441 LTRATQAQIVV
+441 AQIVATKGLSV
-452 QKVLNTVMKAN
+452 ALNFIKAN
-463 PIILVASAIAGLIG
+463 PIVAIATILASAVG
-477 SYTLFSNKAKET
+477 TLLLFNDSAKST
-489 QEIITDLNESLGKLQ
+489 DEIISDLNESVGGLQKSFDKL
-504 SNFEENKG
+504 NNIDN
-512 MEKLIDEYELLS
+512 LIDEYSELS
-524 NKQNKTSEESKR
+524 SKQERTSEETARLKNITNTLTNEFGGAVVATNKYGESIGLLVDKMRGMNLTRRDNLIEGMAVELNEVEDRLKQVNENIEFYNSQIRSGAGRVFIGRGVDGNIMRGIITEEDINNMKKQRKDAEFEAAR
-536 LETVTSSL
+536 LEETIKNHKDSIEKLMGLGVNKDAQNKQKEIAKNWRETISEFIAGNAKL
-544 KSHFKGAAMEVNAYS
+544 KNIKP
-559 GSLQL
+559 
-564 SVQKMRE
+564 K
-571 LNAEQKRN
+571 
-579 YEISAR
+579 
-585 QGLREAEERAQELR
+585 EAEE
-599 DKIKYINMVISNG
+599 Y
-612 SGRFHVG
+612 
-619 EATNMEDLLYFGYVT
+619 
-634 DKDLAEMADNVIK
+634 ADW
-647 YEDELKRLEESSKNT
+647 LKRFKEELS
-662 KEFLDNLGKSDKN
+662 E
-675 INGLKEGLK
+675 
-684 GWRKSVADFVS
+684 A
-695 GNNSLKHLV
+695 
-704 PKEDDDYAAWLKKLK
+704 K
-719 DELSDAKDELARK
+719 DELSRK
-732 EGTKGLFSEDDI
+732 ENTKGLFSKKDI
-744 KADKR
+744 DAARNRVK
-749 RIQELQSVVD
+749 ELQSVVD
-759 KFNISVSGKGKEK
+759 KFNISFKEK
-772 GKDPIAEKFQEQV
+772 GKDPVAEKFQKQV
-785 RMIKEAMDTYNKYV
+785 RLIKDAMTTYNKYV

-812 EDTRFAGL
+812 EDARYAEL

-833 VQSELQKV
+833 IQSELQKV
-841 MGDNKDRIKVNKE
+841 MGDNKDRIKVNDE
-854 IEKMYTDI
+854 INKMYTDI
-862 DLDSIKRSSSEA
+862 DLDNIKRSSSEA
-874 MEVIRRQV
+874 MEVIRKQV
-882 EESTR
+882 EEST
-887 KWNLYKQIFDIT
+887 KQWNLYKQIFDIT
-899 GDKQASLKVAFGMDA
+899 GDKQVSLKVAFGMDA
-914 SSMNGITTQVDYL
+914 SSMDGIATQVDYL

-937 TYEELSDLSEN
+937 TYEELRDLSEN

-959 IAKEIVDKIREA
+959 IAKEIVDKIKEA
-971 TRSGSEAVIQDALTM
+971 TKSSSEAVIQDALSM

-997 KALENKREDMLSN
+997 KVIENKREDMLSN
-1010 LRNTDYYKSLS
+1010 LRDTDYYKSLS
-1021 EEGQK
+1021 EEKQK

-1072 VSEAKKMVD
+1072 VSEAKKMMD

-1151 KEGNEEE
+1151 KEGNEGE

-1179 VTYAWS
+1179 VTDAWS

-1199 LSFAGDMLGELGSL
+1199 LSFAGDMLGELGGL
-1213 AEGLTSGNP
+1213 AQGLTSGNP

-1274 RQLGNPSEKQTDEM
+1274 RQLGEASEKQTDEM
-1288 VRNLQRQRE
+1288 LRNLQRQRE
-1297 ELEKQM
+1297 EIERQM
-1303 RAEED
+1303 LAEED
-1308 KKKTDKSKIE
+1308 KKKTDQSKIE

-1328 DQMRYFY
+1328 DQLRYFY

-1351 GSIADSLVNAFAS
+1351 SSIADSLVDAFAS
-1364 GEDAAEAFDN
+1364 GEDAAEAFDK

-1412 ILGDGTMSG
+1412 ILGDGTMSE
-1421 SDMSGLVTELSGLRD
+1421 SDMAGLVTELSGLRD
-1436 IIGQSQKV
+1436 VIGQSQKV
-1444 WEYLNEAAEKAGIT
+1444 WEYLNEAAEKAGVT
-1458 LTDTTGE
+1458 LTDTTGD
-1465 SNKKGLS
+1465 SDKKGLS
-1472 ASIQGVTE
+1472 TSIQGVTE

-1499 KRDLLEN
+1499 KRELLEN
-1506 IAGTLLPTMS
+1506 IAGNLLPTIS
-1516 VTAQA
+1516 ITAQA
-1521 QLQQLNAIA
+1521 QLQQLNAIVS
-1530 ANTKANADA
+1530 NTKISADA
-1539 AIEIQ
+1539 AESIRGFLQ
-1544 KSSTVIQNAL
+1544 DTLAGVIT
-1554 SSVIVQG
+1554 QG
-1561 KGGKAVRIQ
+1561 KSGKAIRIQ

>member
-147 TKNMRTQFNLAVQLR
+147 TKNMRTQFNLATQLR

-187 FQKQRVTLQTMFQDA
+187 FQKQRVALQTMFQDA

-235 FNILYEEMYD
+235 FNIPYEEMYD

-296 SKKFEELG
+296 RKKFEELG

-315 KISRREVS
+315 KISKREVS

-349 DTLAGKLSNL
+349 DTLAGKLANL
-359 RDAYDVMLADIAQSN
+359 RDAYDVMLADIAESN
-374 NSTLSKGLDL
+374 NNTLSKGLDL
-384 ITDTMINW
+384 ITDTMNNW
-392 EELSDIILTVVA
+392 QELSKYILSAAVA
-404 TYGSYKAAI
+404 YGSYKAALMTVWTIEKARNLSDSIRLI
-413 MTLTVAQK
+413 MMYRKELGLLT
-421 VYNSSLGVSGLINFL
+421 
-436 RSTQM
+436 
-441 LTRATQAQIVV
+441 ATQKAFNIAS
-452 QKVLNTVMKAN
+452 KAN
-463 PIILVASAIAGLIG
+463 PYVALASILATAASSMI
-477 SYTLFSNKAKET
+477 LFSDKTKST
-489 QEIITDLNESLGKLQ
+489 DEIVTDLNESLGKLQ
-504 SNFEENKG
+504 TNFEENKG

-524 NKQNKTSEESKR
+524 NKQNKTTEESKR
-536 LETVTSSL
+536 LETVTTSL

-571 LNAEQKRN
+571 LNADQKRN
-579 YEISAR
+579 YEISAQQSLKEANDR
-585 QGLREAEERAQELR
+585 KRELE
-599 DKIKYINMVISNG
+599 DKIKYLNSQIKSG
-612 SGRFHVG
+612 SGRIHIG
-619 EATNMEDLLYFGYVT
+619 EATNLEDWFSFGFIT
-634 DKDLAEMADNVIK
+634 DKDIADMADNVIK

-662 KEFLDNLGKSDKN
+662 IDFLDNLGKSDKN
-675 INGLKEGLK
+675 INGLKEELK

-759 KFNISVSGKGKEK
+759 KFNISVSGKRKEK
-772 GKDPIAEKFQEQV
+772 GKDPIAEKFKEQV

-820 NFNPDKFKESLKN
+820 NFNPDKFKESLKS

-887 KWNLYKQIFDIT
+887 KWDLYKQIFDIT

-927 KNVLLEKTGK
+927 KNVLLEKTGR

-959 IAKEIVDKIREA
+959 IAKEIVDKIKEA

-1010 LRNTDYYKSLS
+1010 LRDTDYYKSLS

-1179 VTYAWS
+1179 VTEAWA
-1185 GMFDSLGNEGVSDA
+1185 GMFDTLGNERVADA

-1274 RQLGNPSEKQTDEM
+1274 RQLGEASEKQTDEM

-1351 GSIADSLVNAFAS
+1351 GSIADSLVDAFAS

-1499 KRDLLEN
+1499 KRNLLEN

>member
-147 TKNMRTQFNLAVQLR
+147 TKNMRTQFNLATQLR

-187 FQKQRVTLQTMFQDA
+187 FQKQRVALQTMFQDA

-235 FNILYEEMYD
+235 FNIPYEEMYD

-296 SKKFEELG
+296 RKKFEELG

-384 ITDTMINW
+384 ITDTMSNW
-392 EELSDIILTVVA
+392 EELSKYILSAAVA
-404 TYGSYKAAI
+404 YGSYKAALMAVWAIEKARNLSDSIRLI
-413 MTLTVAQK
+413 MMYRKELGLLT
-421 VYNSSLGVSGLINFL
+421 
-436 RSTQM
+436 
-441 LTRATQAQIVV
+441 ATQKAFNIAS
-452 QKVLNTVMKAN
+452 KAN
-463 PIILVASAIAGLIG
+463 PYVALASILATAVSSMI
-477 SYTLFSNKAKET
+477 LFSDKTKST
-489 QEIITDLNESLGKLQ
+489 DEIVTDLNESVGGLQKSFDKL
-504 SNFEENKG
+504 NNIDN
-512 MEKLIDEYELLS
+512 LIDEYSELS
-524 NKQNKTSEESKR
+524 SKQERTSEETARLKNITNTLTNEFGGAVVATNKYGESIGLLVDKMRGMNLTRRDNLIEGMAVELNEVEDRLKQVNENIEFYNSQIRSGAGRVFIGRGVDGNIMRGIITEEDINNMKKQRKDAEFEAAR
-536 LETVTSSL
+536 LEETIKNHKDSIEKLMGLGVNKDAQNKQKEIAKNWRETISEFIAGNAKL
-544 KSHFKGAAMEVNAYS
+544 KNIKP
-559 GSLQL
+559 
-564 SVQKMRE
+564 K
-571 LNAEQKRN
+571 
-579 YEISAR
+579 
-585 QGLREAEERAQELR
+585 EAEE
-599 DKIKYINMVISNG
+599 Y
-612 SGRFHVG
+612 
-619 EATNMEDLLYFGYVT
+619 
-634 DKDLAEMADNVIK
+634 ADW
-647 YEDELKRLEESSKNT
+647 LKRF
-662 KEFLDNLGKSDKN
+662 KE
-675 INGLKEGLK
+675 
-684 GWRKSVADFVS
+684 
-695 GNNSLKHLV
+695 
-704 PKEDDDYAAWLKKLK
+704 
-719 DELSDAKDELARK
+719 ELSDAKDELSRK
-732 EGTKGLFSEDDI
+732 ENTKGLFSKKDI
-744 KADKR
+744 DAARKR
-749 RIQELQSVVD
+749 VQELQSVVD
-759 KFNISVSGKGKEK
+759 KFNISFKEK
-772 GKDPIAEKFQEQV
+772 GKDPVAEKFQKQV
-785 RMIKEAMDTYNKYV
+785 RLIKDAMTTYNKYV

-1179 VTYAWS
+1179 VTDAWS

-1274 RQLGNPSEKQTDEM
+1274 RQLGKASEKQTDEM

>member
-10 ELGLKDKTDKDI
+10 ELGLKDLKDKDI
-22 AEIRKG
+22 KAV
-28 IEKRLKDL
+28 EKRLKDL
-36 NVDVGLDRNALRNSI
+36 DIQVGLNGQSLKSSI

-121 QVRKLRGEYSN
+121 QVKKLRGEYSN

-147 TKNMRTQFNLAVQLR
+147 TKNMRTQFNLATQLR
-162 NQLANIYSVYA
+162 NQVANIYSVYA

-187 FQKQRVTLQTMFQDA
+187 FQKQRVALQTMFKDA

-235 FNILYEEMYD
+235 FNIPYEEMYD

-296 SKKFEELG
+296 RKKFEELG

-349 DTLAGKLSNL
+349 DTLAGKLANL

-384 ITDTMINW
+384 ITDTMSNW
-392 EELSDIILTVVA
+392 EELSKYILSAVSA
-404 TYGSYKAAI
+404 YGSYKAAI
-413 MTLTVAQK
+413 LLLTTASKAWLALEQLQTIT
-421 VYNSSLGVSGLINFL
+421 N
-436 RSTQM
+436 
-441 LTRATQAQIVV
+441 LTRAMRGLSQATKAQSVAMG
-452 QKVLNTVMKAN
+452 VLNAVTKSN
-463 PIILVASAIAGLIG
+463 PFVIIATAIAGLTG
-477 SYTLFSNKAKET
+477 AFFLFSDKAKGT

-504 SNFEENKG
+504 TNFEENKG

-524 NKQNKTSEESKR
+524 NKQNKTTEESKR
-536 LETVTSSL
+536 LETITTSL
-544 KSHFKGAAMEVNAYS
+544 KSHFKGASMEVNAYS

-579 YEISAR
+579 YEISAQQSLKEANDR
-585 QGLREAEERAQELR
+585 KRELE
-599 DKIKYINMVISNG
+599 DKIKYLNYQIKSG
-612 SGRFHVG
+612 SGRIHIG
-619 EATNMEDLLYFGYVT
+619 EATNLEDWFSFGFIT
-634 DKDLAEMADNVIK
+634 DKDIADMADNVIK

-662 KEFLDNLGKSDKN
+662 KEFLDNLGKSDKSV
-675 INGLKEGLK
+675 NGLKEELK

-759 KFNISVSGKGKEK
+759 KFNISVSGKEK

-785 RMIKEAMDTYNKYV
+785 RLIKEAMDTYNKYV

-812 EDTRFAGL
+812 EDARFAGL
-820 NFNPDKFKESLKN
+820 NFNPDKIKESLKN
-833 VQSELQKV
+833 IQSELQKV
-841 MGDNKDRIKVNKE
+841 MGNNKDRIKVNKE

-899 GDKQASLKVAFGMDA
+899 GDKQASLKVAFGTDA
-914 SSMNGITTQVDYL
+914 SSMDGINSQVDHL
-927 KNVLLEKTGK
+927 RNVLLEKTGK
-937 TYEELSDLSEN
+937 TYEELRDLSEN

-959 IAKEIVDKIREA
+959 IAKEIVDKIKEA
-971 TRSGSEAVIQDALTM
+971 TKSSSEAVIQDALSM

-997 KALENKREDMLSN
+997 KVLENKREDMLSN
-1010 LRNTDYYKSLS
+1010 LRNTDYYKSLP
-1021 EEGQK
+1021 EAEQK

-1072 VSEAKKMVD
+1072 VSEAKKMMD

-1158 KEAALSSL
+1158 KKEALSSL

-1179 VTYAWS
+1179 FTDAWS

-1199 LSFAGDMLGELGSL
+1199 LSFAGDMLGELESL
-1213 AEGLTSGNP
+1213 AQGLTSGNP

-1274 RQLGNPSEKQTDEM
+1274 RQLGEASEKQTDEM
-1288 VRNLQRQRE
+1288 VLNLQRQRE
-1297 ELEKQM
+1297 EIERQM
-1303 RAEED
+1303 LAEED
-1308 KKKTDKSKIE
+1308 KKKTDQSKIE

-1328 DQMRYFY
+1328 DQLRYFY

-1351 GSIADSLVNAFAS
+1351 ASIADSLVDAFAS
-1364 GEDAAEAFDN
+1364 GEDAAEAFDK

-1436 IIGQSQKV
+1436 VIGQSQKV

-1458 LTDTTGE
+1458 LTDTTGD
-1465 SNKKGLS
+1465 SDKKGLS
-1472 ASIQGVTE
+1472 ASIKGVTE

-1499 KRDLLEN
+1499 KRNLLEN
-1506 IAGTLLPTMS
+1506 IAGNLLPTMS
-1516 VTAQA
+1516 ITAQA
-1521 QLQQLNAIA
+1521 QLQQLNVIA

>member
-1 MGNLGKLWF
+1 MGSLGKMWF
-10 ELGLKDKTDKDI
+10 ELGLKDLTDKDI
-22 AEIRKG
+22 KAV
-28 IEKRLKDL
+28 EKRLKDL
-36 NVDVGLDRNALRNSI
+36 NVQVSLNSQSLKSSI

-137 SKYAGSLGGI
+137 NKYAGSLGGI

-187 FQKQRVTLQTMFQDA
+187 FQKQRVALQTMFKDA

-235 FNILYEEMYD
+235 FNIPYEEIYD

-288 GIPLLEQL
+288 GIPLLQKL
-296 SKKFEELG
+296 ADKFTLLG
-304 ETGITV
+304 GKVVSV
-310 GDVFD
+310 GEVFD
-315 KISRREVS
+315 KISKREVS

-359 RDAYDVMLADIAQSN
+359 RDAYDVMLADIAESN

-384 ITDTMINW
+384 ITDTMSNW
-392 EELSDIILTVVA
+392 EELSKYILSAAVA
-404 TYGSYKAAI
+404 YGSYKAAL
-413 MTLTVAQK
+413 MTVWAIEKARNLSETIRLVMMFRKELGLLTAAQRAFNITASVNPYVAIATILATAAGSMILFSDK
-421 VYNSSLGVSGLINFL
+421 VK
-436 RSTQM
+436 STQD
-441 LTRATQAQIVV
+441 
-452 QKVLNTVMKAN
+452 
-463 PIILVASAIAGLIG
+463 
-477 SYTLFSNKAKET
+477 
-489 QEIITDLNESLGKLQ
+489 IITELNESFGKMQ
-504 SNFEENKG
+504 SEL
-512 MEKLIDEYELLS
+512 EKSEGTERLIDEYEQLS
-524 NKQNKTSEESKR
+524 RKQEKTAEESEK
-536 LETVTSSL
+536 LERVT
-544 KSHFKGAAMEVNAYS
+544 KT
-559 GSLQL
+559 L
-564 SVQKMRE
+564 SDQFGNSVADVDKYGNKVGLLIGKMRD
-571 LNAEQKRN
+571 LNKE
-579 YEISAR
+579 
-585 QGLREAEERAQELR
+585 
-599 DKIKYINMVISNG
+599 
-612 SGRFHVG
+612 
-619 EATNMEDLLYFGYVT
+619 T
-634 DKDLAEMADNVIK
+634 
-647 YEDELKRLEESSKNT
+647 LKM
-662 KEFLDNLGKSDKN
+662 
-675 INGLKEGLK
+675 LKEGYDVSLK
-684 GWRKSVADFVS
+684 DSESKLKSLNEMIALYTQEINTGKRATTSYDMYGNTIFVELTEEQIKELKYKRVSLIREVEDLEAEIERVNQLSEEYDKALTQKPKKYNEWQSLASEKKKEFDFVPEVS
-695 GNNSLKHLV
+695 PDTGQLEYLEKLGKTIDDLEKNQKLLSASNKHTAASYT
-704 PKEDDDYAAWLKKLK
+704 DYTNKIKVLK
-719 DELSDAKDELARK
+719 DLYAELGGVE
-732 EGTKGLFSEDDI
+732 ED
-744 KADKR
+744 KK
-749 RIQELQSVVD
+749 
-759 KFNISVSGKGKEK
+759 KK

-807 TKAVN
+807 MKAVN
-812 EDTRFAGL
+812 EDVRFAGL
-820 NFNPDKFKESLKN
+820 NFNPDKIKESLRGI
-833 VQSELQKV
+833 QSELQKV
-841 MGDNKDRIKVNKE
+841 MGNNKDRIKVNKE

-874 MEVIRRQV
+874 MEIIRRQV
-882 EESTR
+882 EDSTR
-887 KWNLYKQIFDIT
+887 KWNLYKQIFDVT
-899 GDKQASLKVAFGMDA
+899 GDREASLKVAFGMDA
-914 SSMNGITTQVDYL
+914 SSMDGITTQVDYL

-937 TYEELSDLSEN
+937 TYDELSNLSEN

-959 IAKEIVDKIREA
+959 IAKEIVDKIKEA
-971 TRSGSEAVIQDALTM
+971 TKSSSEAVIQDALSM

-997 KALENKREDMLSN
+997 KVLENKREDMLSN
-1010 LRNTDYYKSLS
+1010 LRDTDYYKSLS
-1021 EEGQK
+1021 EEEQK

-1072 VSEAKKMVD
+1072 VSEAKKMMD

-1151 KEGNEEE
+1151 KEGNEGE

-1179 VTYAWS
+1179 VTDAWS

-1213 AEGLTSGNP
+1213 AQGLTSGNP

-1274 RQLGNPSEKQTDEM
+1274 RQLGEVSEKQTDEM
-1288 VRNLQRQRE
+1288 VRSLQRQRE
-1297 ELEKQM
+1297 EIERQM
-1303 RAEED
+1303 LAEED
-1308 KKKTDKSKIE
+1308 KKKTDQSKIE

-1328 DQMRYFY
+1328 DQLRYFY

-1351 GSIADSLVNAFAS
+1351 SSIADSLVDAFAS
-1364 GEDAAEAFDN
+1364 GEDAAEAFDK

-1412 ILGDGTMSG
+1412 ILGDGTMSE

-1436 IIGQSQKV
+1436 VIGQSQKV
-1444 WEYLNEAAEKAGIT
+1444 WEYLNEAAEKAGVT
-1458 LTDTTGE
+1458 LTDTTGD
-1465 SNKKGLS
+1465 SDKKGLS

-1499 KRDLLEN
+1499 KRELLEN
-1506 IAGTLLPTMS
+1506 IAGNLLPTIS
-1516 VTAQA
+1516 ITAQA
-1521 QLQQLNAIA
+1521 QLQQLNAIVS
-1530 ANTKANADA
+1530 NTKISADA
-1539 AIEIQ
+1539 AESIRGFLQ
-1544 KSSTVIQNAL
+1544 DTFAGVIT
-1554 SSVIVQG
+1554 QG
-1561 KGGKAVRIQ
+1561 KSGKAIRIQ

>member
-1 MGNLGKLWF
+1 MGSLGKLWF
-10 ELGLKDKTDKDI
+10 ELGLKDLTDKDI
-22 AEIRKG
+22 KAV
-28 IEKRLKDL
+28 EKRLKDL
-36 NVDVGLDRNALRNSI
+36 DIQVGLNSQSLKSSI
-51 ENALRGQQFKIDVV
+51 ENVLRGQQFKIDVV

-137 SKYAGSLGGI
+137 SKYSGSLGGI

-162 NQLANIYSVYA
+162 NQLANIYSIYA

-187 FQKQRVTLQTMFQDA
+187 FQKQRVALQTMFQDA

-235 FNILYEEMYD
+235 FNIPYEEMYD

-288 GIPLLEQL
+288 GIPLLQKL
-296 SKKFEELG
+296 ADKFTLLEGRVVSVG
-304 ETGITV
+304 E
-310 GDVFD
+310 VFD
-315 KISRREVS
+315 KISKREVS

-335 NEGGQFYNMQGALA
+335 NEGGQFYNMQGELA
-349 DTLAGKLSNL
+349 DTLAGKLANL

-384 ITDTMINW
+384 ITDTMNNW
-392 EELSDIILTVVA
+392 KDLSKYILSA
-404 TYGSYKAAI
+404 AAAYGSYKVSVLLVAA
-413 MTLTVAQK
+413 ASNAWK
-421 VYNSSLGVSGLINFL
+421 SLNQLQTIINV
-436 RSTQM
+436 
-441 LTRATQAQIVV
+441 TRAVKGLTQVTKAQALA
-452 QKVLNTVMKAN
+452 QGLMNKAAMLNPYV
-463 PIILVASAIAGLIG
+463 AIATILATAAG
-477 SYTLFSNKAKET
+477 TLLLFNDRAKST
-489 QEIITDLNESLGKLQ
+489 QEIITNLNESLGKMQ
-504 SNFEENKG
+504 SELEKSKG
-512 MEKLIDEYELLS
+512 TEKLINEYDKLS
-524 NKQNKTSEESKR
+524 QKQEKTAEESKR
-536 LETVTSSL
+536 LESVTKSLTNQFGSSIL
-544 KSHFKGAAMEVNAYS
+544 KIDEYGNNV
-559 GSLQL
+559 GLL
-564 SVQKMRE
+564 VDKMKK
-571 LNAEQKRN
+571 LNAETLKILKQG
-579 YEISAR
+579 YEVSSKN
-585 QGLREAEERAQELR
+585 AEERLKQVNASIAAYNRLINSGKKESTMLDKEGKPLLIQMSEQEI
-599 DKIKYINMVISNG
+599 DQMKI
-612 SGRFHVG
+612 
-619 EATNMEDLLYFGYVT
+619 EAA
-634 DKDLAEMADNVIK
+634 KLALE
-647 YEDELKRLEESSKNT
+647 RTSLEEAIANNKKLIEEYNKQNSGKNPVFQRWQWPAIQAKSKY
-662 KEFLDNLGKSDKN
+662 
-675 INGLKEGLK
+675 
-684 GWRKSVADFVS
+684 DFIPEVTPDS
-695 GNNSLKHLV
+695 GQI
-704 PKEDDDYAAWLKKLK
+704 DYLNKLK
-719 DELSDAKDELARK
+719 DTIDDLEKSQKILSESNQYTASSYDDYVKKIKVLKDLYVELGGVEK
-732 EGTKGLFSEDDI
+732 ES
-744 KADKR
+744 
-749 RIQELQSVVD
+749 
-759 KFNISVSGKGKEK
+759 K
-772 GKDPIAEKFQEQV
+772 GKDPIAEKFQKQASL
-785 RMIKEAMDTYNKYV
+785 MKDAMATYNKYV

-807 TKAVN
+807 IKAVN

-820 NFNPDKFKESLKN
+820 NFDPDKFKESLIKI
-833 VQSELQKV
+833 QSDLQKV
-841 MGDNKDRIKVNKE
+841 MGDNKDRIKVNDE
-854 IEKMYTDI
+854 INKMYTNI

-874 MEVIRRQV
+874 MEIIRRQV

-887 KWNLYKQIFDIT
+887 KWNLYKQIFDVT
-899 GDKQASLKVAFGMDA
+899 GDREASLKVAFGMDA
-914 SSMNGITTQVDYL
+914 SSMDGITTQVDYL

-937 TYEELSDLSEN
+937 TYDELSNLSEN

-971 TRSGSEAVIQDALTM
+971 TKSGSEAVIQDALTM
-986 VQKYADANEKI
+986 VQKYADANDKI
-997 KALENKREDMLSN
+997 KVIENKREDILSN
-1010 LRNTDYYKSLS
+1010 LRDTDYYKSLS
-1021 EEGQK
+1021 EEEQK

-1072 VSEAKKMVD
+1072 VSEAKKMMD

-1151 KEGNEEE
+1151 KEGNEEDK
-1158 KEAALSSL
+1158 KEALSSL

-1179 VTYAWS
+1179 VTDAWS
-1185 GMFDSLGNEGVSDA
+1185 GMLDSLGNEEVSDA

-1213 AEGLTSGNP
+1213 AQGLTSGNP
-1222 IQMAASALSFIPNI
+1222 IQMAASTLSFIPNI

-1274 RQLGNPSEKQTDEM
+1274 RQLGEASEKQTDEM

-1297 ELEKQM
+1297 EIERQM
-1303 RAEED
+1303 LAEED
-1308 KKKTDKSKIE
+1308 KKKTDQSKIE

-1351 GSIADSLVNAFAS
+1351 SSIADSLVDAFAS
-1364 GEDAAEAFDN
+1364 GEDAAEAFDK

-1436 IIGQSQKV
+1436 VIGQSQKV

-1458 LTDTTGE
+1458 LTDTTGD
-1465 SNKKGLS
+1465 SDKKGLS

-1499 KRDLLEN
+1499 KRELLEN
-1506 IAGTLLPTMS
+1506 IAGNLLPTIS
-1516 VTAQA
+1516 ITAQA
-1521 QLQQLNAIA
+1521 QLQQLNAIVS
-1530 ANTKANADA
+1530 NTKISADA
-1539 AIEIQ
+1539 AESIRGFLQ
-1544 KSSTVIQNAL
+1544 DTLAGVIT
-1554 SSVIVQG
+1554 QG
-1561 KGGKAVRIQ
+1561 KSGKAIRIQ

>member
-1 MGNLGKLWF
+1 MGSLGKMWF
-10 ELGLKDKTDKDI
+10 ELGLKDLTDKDI
-22 AEIRKG
+22 KAV
-28 IEKRLKDL
+28 EKRLKDL
-36 NVDVGLDRNALRNSI
+36 NVQVGLNSQSLKSSI

-137 SKYAGSLGGI
+137 NKYAGSLGGI

-187 FQKQRVTLQTMFQDA
+187 FQKQRVALQTMFKDA

-235 FNILYEEMYD
+235 FNIPYEEMYD

-296 SKKFEELG
+296 RKKFEELG

-315 KISRREVS
+315 KISKREVS

-374 NSTLSKGLDL
+374 DSLLEGGLDL
-384 ITDTMINW
+384 ITDLMSNW
-392 EELSDIILTVVA
+392 EEYSKIILVTVGTLGTYRAALLLA
-404 TYGSYKAAI
+404 TAAQN
-413 MTLTVAQK
+413 LFGK
-421 VYNSSLGVSGLINFL
+421 SLVITKLMNFL
-436 RSTQM
+436 KATQM
-441 LTRATQAQIVV
+441 LTRATQAQIIASKGLSV
-452 QKVLNTVMKAN
+452 VLNGIKAN
-463 PIILVASAIAGLIG
+463 PIVAIASAVAAAVGTILM
-477 SYTLFSNKAKET
+477 LQDRAKSTDET
-489 QEIITDLNESLGKLQ
+489 ITDLNESFGKLQ
-504 SNFEENKG
+504 TG
-512 MEKLIDEYELLS
+512 MQEVANNDKLIDEYEKLS
-524 NKQNKTSEESKR
+524 QKQGRSAEETKR
-536 LETVTSSL
+536 LEYLTKRLSET
-544 KSHFKGAAMEVNAYS
+544 FKGAEA
-559 GSLQL
+559 
-564 SVQKMRE
+564 SVDDYGMAISMSVDKMRE
-571 LNAEQKRN
+571 LSREQKKALN
-579 YEISAR
+579 DTMQLSLEKTESALKEVQAEIEKNQKALSKTENNSA
-585 QGLREAEERAQELR
+585 LRDDLQAKYVQKYKDRIRELRLEEIDLQAAISQTKKRITDFNKGTSDSEKKLSGWRKAVSEFIAGNAKLKNIKPKEAEE
-599 DKIKYINMVISNG
+599 Y
-612 SGRFHVG
+612 
-619 EATNMEDLLYFGYVT
+619 
-634 DKDLAEMADNVIK
+634 ADW
-647 YEDELKRLEESSKNT
+647 LKRF
-662 KEFLDNLGKSDKN
+662 KE
-675 INGLKEGLK
+675 
-684 GWRKSVADFVS
+684 
-695 GNNSLKHLV
+695 
-704 PKEDDDYAAWLKKLK
+704 
-719 DELSDAKDELARK
+719 ELSDAKDELSRK
-732 EGTKGLFSEDDI
+732 ENTKGLFSKKDI
-744 KADKR
+744 DAARNRVK
-749 RIQELQSVVD
+749 ELQSVVD
-759 KFNISVSGKGKEK
+759 KFNISLSGKEK

-807 TKAVN
+807 MKAVN
-812 EDTRFAGL
+812 EDARFAGL

-833 VQSELQKV
+833 IQSELQKV
-841 MGDNKDRIKVNKE
+841 MGDNKDRIKVNDE
-854 IEKMYTDI
+854 INKMYTDI
-862 DLDSIKRSSSEA
+862 DLDNIKRSSSEA
-874 MEVIRRQV
+874 MEVIRKQV
-882 EESTR
+882 EEST
-887 KWNLYKQIFDIT
+887 KQWNLYKQIFDIT

-914 SSMNGITTQVDYL
+914 SSMDGIATQVDYL

-937 TYEELSDLSEN
+937 TYEELRDLSEN

-959 IAKEIVDKIREA
+959 IAKEIVDKIKEA
-971 TRSGSEAVIQDALTM
+971 TKSSSEAVIQDALSM

-997 KALENKREDMLSN
+997 KVIENKREDMLSN
-1010 LRNTDYYKSLS
+1010 LRDTDYYKSLS
-1021 EEGQK
+1021 EEEQK

-1072 VSEAKKMVD
+1072 VSEAKKMMD

-1158 KEAALSSL
+1158 KKEALSSL

-1179 VTYAWS
+1179 VTDAWS

-1199 LSFAGDMLGELGSL
+1199 LSFAGDMLGELGGL
-1213 AEGLTSGNP
+1213 AQGLTSGNP

-1274 RQLGNPSEKQTDEM
+1274 RQLGEVSEKQTDEM
-1288 VRNLQRQRE
+1288 VRSLQRQRE
-1297 ELEKQM
+1297 EIERQM
-1303 RAEED
+1303 LAEED
-1308 KKKTDKSKIE
+1308 KKKTDQSKIE

-1328 DQMRYFY
+1328 DQLRYFY

-1351 GSIADSLVNAFAS
+1351 SSIADSLVDAFAS
-1364 GEDAAEAFDN
+1364 GEDAAEAFDK

-1412 ILGDGTMSG
+1412 ILGDGTMSE
-1421 SDMSGLVTELSGLRD
+1421 SDMAGLVTELSGLRD
-1436 IIGQSQKV
+1436 VIGQSQKV
-1444 WEYLNEAAEKAGIT
+1444 WEYLNEAAEKAGVT
-1458 LTDTTGE
+1458 LTDTTGD
-1465 SNKKGLS
+1465 SDKKGLS

-1499 KRDLLEN
+1499 KRELLEN
-1506 IAGTLLPTMS
+1506 IAGNLLPTIS
-1516 VTAQA
+1516 ITAQA
-1521 QLQQLNAIA
+1521 QLQQLNAIVS
-1530 ANTKANADA
+1530 NTKISADA
-1539 AIEIQ
+1539 AESIRGFLQ
-1544 KSSTVIQNAL
+1544 DTLAGVIT
-1554 SSVIVQG
+1554 QG
-1561 KGGKAVRIQ
+1561 KSGKAIRIQ

>member
-1 MGNLGKLWF
+1 MGSLGKMWF
-10 ELGLKDKTDKDI
+10 ELGLKDLTDKDI
-22 AEIRKG
+22 KAV
-28 IEKRLKDL
+28 EKRLKDL
-36 NVDVGLDRNALRNSI
+36 NVQVGLNSQSLKSSI

-96 RIEEINKRIQNSYD
+96 RIEEINKRIQNSYN

-137 SKYAGSLGGI
+137 NKYAGSLGGI

-187 FQKQRVTLQTMFQDA
+187 FQKQRVALQTMFKDA

-235 FNILYEEMYD
+235 FNIPYEEMYD

-296 SKKFEELG
+296 RKKFEELG

-315 KISRREVS
+315 KISKREVS

-359 RDAYDVMLADIAQSN
+359 RDAYDVMLADIAESN

-384 ITDTMINW
+384 ITDTMSNW
-392 EELSDIILTVVA
+392 EELSKYILSAVMA
-404 TYGSYKAAI
+404 YGSYKAALI
-413 MTLTVAQK
+413 AVSAIEKSRNLVDGIRLTMMFRKELGLLTAAQRAF
-421 VYNSSLGVSGLINFL
+421 N
-436 RSTQM
+436 
-441 LTRATQAQIVV
+441 LTA
-452 QKVLNTVMKAN
+452 KAN
-463 PIILVASAIAGLIG
+463 PYVAIATILATAAGAF
-477 SYTLFSNKAKET
+477 SLFSDKAKST
-489 QEIITDLNESLGKLQ
+489 QEIITDLNESIGEMQTK
-504 SNFEENKG
+504 FEESKG
-512 MEKLIDEYELLS
+512 MEKLIDEYEQLS
-524 NKQNKTSEESKR
+524 NKQNKTAEESKR
-536 LETVTSSL
+536 LESVTSSL
-544 KSHFKGAAMEVNAYS
+544 RDHFKGAAMDVKAYT
-559 GSLQL
+559 GELEM
-564 SVQKMRE
+564 SVKKMRE
-571 LNAEQKRN
+571 ANEESLEMAKKAAKGNLRDAEK
-579 YEISAR
+579 
-585 QGLREAEERAQELR
+585 REAELEKKLEA
-599 DKIKYINMVISNG
+599 IKNKYKAGTGTYIAG
-612 SGRFHVG
+612 
-619 EATNMEDLLYFGYVT
+619 ATVPLVFSRTEEDLEKYAEEYT
-634 DKDLAEMADNVIK
+634 DIENQLIAAQKATKKA
-647 YEDELKRLEESSKNT
+647 REEF
-662 KEFLDNLGKSDKN
+662 ENLGNTAKDVDLGNTLS
-675 INGLKEGLK
+675 
-684 GWRKSVADFVS
+684 GWRKAIGDFIS
-695 GNNSLKHLV
+695 GNDRLKNLM
-704 PKEDDDYAAWLKKLK
+704 PKDAEEYADWLKRFK
-719 DELSDAKDELARK
+719 DELSDAKDELSRK
-732 EGTKGLFSEDDI
+732 ENTKGLFSKEDIDAARNRV
-744 KADKR
+744 K
-749 RIQELQSVVD
+749 ELQAIAA
-759 KFNISVSGKGKEK
+759 KFNISIGSKDK
-772 GKDPIAEKFQEQV
+772 GKDPVAEKFRDQV
-785 RMIKEAMDTYNKYV
+785 RLIKEAMDAYNKYI

-812 EDTRFAGL
+812 EDARFAGL

-833 VQSELQKV
+833 IQSELQKV
-841 MGDNKDRIKVNKE
+841 MGDNKDRIKVNDE
-854 IEKMYTDI
+854 INKMYTDI
-862 DLDSIKRSSSEA
+862 DLDNIKRSSSEA
-874 MEVIRRQV
+874 MEVIRKQV
-882 EESTR
+882 EEST
-887 KWNLYKQIFDIT
+887 KQWNLYKQIFDIT

-914 SSMNGITTQVDYL
+914 SLMDGIATQVDYL

-937 TYEELSDLSEN
+937 TYDELSNLSEN

-971 TRSGSEAVIQDALTM
+971 TKSSSEAVIQDALTM
-986 VQKYADANEKI
+986 VQKYADANDKI
-997 KALENKREDMLSN
+997 KVIENKREDMLSN
-1010 LRNTDYYKSLS
+1010 LRDTNYYKSLS
-1021 EEGQK
+1021 EAEQK
-1026 TLDAGVIKEYAQQ
+1026 TLEAGVIKEYAQQ

-1072 VSEAKKMVD
+1072 VSEAKKMMD

-1151 KEGNEEE
+1151 KEGNKGE

-1179 VTYAWS
+1179 VTDAWS

-1199 LSFAGDMLGELGSL
+1199 LSFAGDMLGELGGL
-1213 AEGLTSGNP
+1213 AQGLTSGNP

-1274 RQLGNPSEKQTDEM
+1274 RQLGEASEKQTDEM
-1288 VRNLQRQRE
+1288 LRNLQRQRE
-1297 ELEKQM
+1297 EIERQM
-1303 RAEED
+1303 LAEED
-1308 KKKTDKSKIE
+1308 KKKTDQSKIE

-1328 DQMRYFY
+1328 DQLRYFY

-1351 GSIADSLVNAFAS
+1351 SSIADSLVDAFAS
-1364 GEDAAEAFDN
+1364 GEDAAEAFDK

-1412 ILGDGTMSG
+1412 ILGDGTMSE
-1421 SDMSGLVTELSGLRD
+1421 SDMAGLVTELSGLRD
-1436 IIGQSQKV
+1436 VIGQSQKV
-1444 WEYLNEAAEKAGIT
+1444 WEYLNEAAEKAGVT
-1458 LTDTTGE
+1458 LTDTTGD
-1465 SNKKGLS
+1465 SDKKGLS

-1499 KRDLLEN
+1499 KRELLEN
-1506 IAGTLLPTMS
+1506 IAGNLLPTIS
-1516 VTAQA
+1516 ITAQA
-1521 QLQQLNAIA
+1521 QLQQLNAIVS
-1530 ANTKANADA
+1530 NTKISADA
-1539 AIEIQ
+1539 AESIRGFLQ
-1544 KSSTVIQNAL
+1544 DTFAGVIT
-1554 SSVIVQG
+1554 QG
-1561 KGGKAVRIQ
+1561 KSGKAIRIQ

>member
-22 AEIRKG
+22 EDIRKG
-28 IEKRLKDL
+28 VEKRLKDL
-36 NVDVGLDRNALRNSI
+36 NVDVGLNGNALKNSI

-65 VDKANTTKLIQD
+65 VDKANTTRLIQE
-77 AIAKA
+77 AIAKS

-137 SKYAGSLGGI
+137 NKYAGSLGGI

-162 NQLANIYSVYA
+162 NQLANIYSIYA

-187 FQKQRVTLQTMFQDA
+187 FQKQRVALQTMFQDA

-235 FNILYEEMYD
+235 FNIPYEEMYD

-288 GIPLLEQL
+288 GIPLLQKL
-296 SKKFEELG
+296 ADKFTLLEGRVVSVG
-304 ETGITV
+304 E
-310 GDVFD
+310 VFD
-315 KISRREVS
+315 KISKREVS

-335 NEGGQFYNMQGALA
+335 NEGGQFYNMQGELA
-349 DTLAGKLSNL
+349 DTLAGKLANL

-384 ITDTMINW
+384 ITDTMNNW
-392 EELSDIILTVVA
+392 KDLSKYILSA
-404 TYGSYKAAI
+404 AAAYGSYKVSVLLVAA
-413 MTLTVAQK
+413 ASNAWK
-421 VYNSSLGVSGLINFL
+421 SLNQSQTIINE
-436 RSTQM
+436 
-441 LTRATQAQIVV
+441 TRAVKGLTQVTKAQALA
-452 QKVLNTVMKAN
+452 QGLMNKAAMLNPYV
-463 PIILVASAIAGLIG
+463 AIATILATAAG
-477 SYTLFSNKAKET
+477 TLLLFNDRAKST
-489 QEIITDLNESLGKLQ
+489 QEIITNLNESLGKMQ
-504 SNFEENKG
+504 SELEKSKG
-512 MEKLIDEYELLS
+512 TEKLINEYDKLS
-524 NKQNKTSEESKR
+524 QKQEKTAEESKR
-536 LETVTSSL
+536 LESVTKSLTNQFGSSIL
-544 KSHFKGAAMEVNAYS
+544 KIDEYGNNV
-559 GSLQL
+559 GLL
-564 SVQKMRE
+564 VDKMKK
-571 LNAEQKRN
+571 LNAETLKILKQG
-579 YEISAR
+579 YEVSSKN
-585 QGLREAEERAQELR
+585 AEERLKQVNASIAAYNRLINSGKKESTMLDKEGKPLLIQMSEQEI
-599 DKIKYINMVISNG
+599 DQMKI
-612 SGRFHVG
+612 
-619 EATNMEDLLYFGYVT
+619 EAA
-634 DKDLAEMADNVIK
+634 KLALE
-647 YEDELKRLEESSKNT
+647 RTSLEEAIANNKKLIEEYNKQNSGKNPVFQRWQWPAIQAKSKY
-662 KEFLDNLGKSDKN
+662 
-675 INGLKEGLK
+675 
-684 GWRKSVADFVS
+684 DFIPEVTPDS
-695 GNNSLKHLV
+695 GQI
-704 PKEDDDYAAWLKKLK
+704 DYLNKLK
-719 DELSDAKDELARK
+719 DTIDDLEKSQKILSESNQYTASSYDDYVKKIKVLKDLYVELGGVEK
-732 EGTKGLFSEDDI
+732 ES
-744 KADKR
+744 
-749 RIQELQSVVD
+749 
-759 KFNISVSGKGKEK
+759 K
-772 GKDPIAEKFQEQV
+772 GKDPIAEKFQKQASL
-785 RMIKEAMDTYNKYV
+785 MKDAMATYNKYV

-807 TKAVN
+807 IKAVN

-820 NFNPDKFKESLKN
+820 NFDPDKFKESLIKI
-833 VQSELQKV
+833 QSDLQKV
-841 MGDNKDRIKVNKE
+841 MGDNKDRIKVNDE
-854 IEKMYTDI
+854 INKMYTNI

-874 MEVIRRQV
+874 MEIIRRQV

-887 KWNLYKQIFDIT
+887 KWNLYKQIFDVT
-899 GDKQASLKVAFGMDA
+899 GDREASLKVAFGMDA
-914 SSMNGITTQVDYL
+914 SSMDGITTQVDYL

-937 TYEELSDLSEN
+937 TYDELSNLSEN

-971 TRSGSEAVIQDALTM
+971 TKSGSEAVIQDALTM
-986 VQKYADANEKI
+986 VQKYAYANDKI
-997 KALENKREDMLSN
+997 KVIENKREDILSN
-1010 LRNTDYYKSLS
+1010 LRDTDYYKSLS
-1021 EEGQK
+1021 EEEQK

-1072 VSEAKKMVD
+1072 VSEAKKMMD

-1151 KEGNEEE
+1151 KEGNEEDK
-1158 KEAALSSL
+1158 KEALSSL

-1179 VTYAWS
+1179 VTDAWS
-1185 GMFDSLGNEGVSDA
+1185 GMLDSLGNEEVSDA

-1213 AEGLTSGNP
+1213 AQGLTSGNP
-1222 IQMAASALSFIPNI
+1222 IQMAASTLSFIPNI

-1274 RQLGNPSEKQTDEM
+1274 RQLGEASEKQTDEM

-1297 ELEKQM
+1297 EIERQM
-1303 RAEED
+1303 LAEED
-1308 KKKTDKSKIE
+1308 KKKTDQSKIE

-1351 GSIADSLVNAFAS
+1351 SSIADSLVDAFAS
-1364 GEDAAEAFDN
+1364 GEDAAEAFDK

-1436 IIGQSQKV
+1436 VIGQSQKV

-1458 LTDTTGE
+1458 LTDTTGD
-1465 SNKKGLS
+1465 SDKKGLS

-1499 KRDLLEN
+1499 KRELLEN
-1506 IAGTLLPTMS
+1506 IAGNLLPTIS
-1516 VTAQA
+1516 ITAQA
-1521 QLQQLNAIA
+1521 QLQQLNAIVS
-1530 ANTKANADA
+1530 NTKISADA
-1539 AIEIQ
+1539 AESIRGFLQ
-1544 KSSTVIQNAL
+1544 DTLAGVIT
-1554 SSVIVQG
+1554 QG
-1561 KGGKAVRIQ
+1561 KSGKAIRIQ

>member
-1 MGNLGKLWF
+1 MGGLGKLWF
-10 ELGLKDKTDKDI
+10 ELGLKELKDKDI
-22 AEIRKG
+22 KAV
-28 IEKRLKDL
+28 EKRLKDL
-36 NVDVGLDRNALRNSI
+36 DIQVGLNGQSLKSSI

-82 GINTNVSASDVRAK
+82 GINTNASASDVRAK

-147 TKNMRTQFNLAVQLR
+147 TKNMRTQFNLATQLR

-187 FQKQRVTLQTMFQDA
+187 FQKQRVALQTMFKDA
-202 TKADVLFGQIKELA
+202 TKAGVLFGQIKELA

-235 FNILYEEMYD
+235 FNIPYEEMYD

-296 SKKFEELG
+296 RKKFEELG

-349 DTLAGKLSNL
+349 DTLAGKLANL

-384 ITDTMINW
+384 ITDMMSNW

-436 RSTQM
+436 RLTQM
-441 LTRATQAQIVV
+441 LTRATQGQIVV

-477 SYTLFSNKAKET
+477 SYTLFSKKAKET

-504 SNFEENKG
+504 TNFEENKG

-524 NKQNKTSEESKR
+524 NKQNKTTEESKR
-536 LETVTSSL
+536 LETITTSL
-544 KSHFKGAAMEVNAYS
+544 KSHFKGASMEVNAYS

-579 YEISAR
+579 YEISAQHSLKEANDR
-585 QGLREAEERAQELR
+585 KRELE
-599 DKIKYINMVISNG
+599 DKIKYLNSQIESG
-612 SGRFHVG
+612 SGRIHIG
-619 EATNMEDLLYFGYVT
+619 EATNLEDWFSFGFIT
-634 DKDLAEMADNVIK
+634 DKDIADMADNVIK

-662 KEFLDNLGKSDKN
+662 KEFLDNLGKSDKSV
-675 INGLKEGLK
+675 NGLKEELK

-759 KFNISVSGKGKEK
+759 KFNISVSGKEK
-772 GKDPIAEKFQEQV
+772 GKDPVAEKFQEQV
-785 RMIKEAMDTYNKYV
+785 RLIKEAMDTYNKYV

-812 EDTRFAGL
+812 EDVRFAGL
-820 NFNPDKFKESLKN
+820 NFNPDKIKESLRGI
-833 VQSELQKV
+833 QSELQKV
-841 MGDNKDRIKVNKE
+841 MGNNKDRIKVNKE

-899 GDKQASLKVAFGMDA
+899 GDKQASLKVAFGTDA
-914 SSMNGITTQVDYL
+914 SSMDGINSQVDHL
-927 KNVLLEKTGK
+927 RNVLLEKTGK
-937 TYEELSDLSEN
+937 AYEELSDLSEN

-971 TRSGSEAVIQDALTM
+971 TKSGSEAVIQDALTM

-1021 EEGQK
+1021 EAGQK

-1099 YKDENDDIKKTTV
+1099 YKDENDDIKKTTI

-1151 KEGNEEE
+1151 KGGNEEE
-1158 KEAALSSL
+1158 KKEALSSL

-1179 VTYAWS
+1179 VTDAWS

-1199 LSFAGDMLGELGSL
+1199 LSFAGDMLDELGSL
-1213 AEGLTSGNP
+1213 AQGLTSGNP

-1274 RQLGNPSEKQTDEM
+1274 RQLGEVSEKQTDEM

-1297 ELEKQM
+1297 EIERQM
-1303 RAEED
+1303 LAEED
-1308 KKKTDKSKIE
+1308 KKKTDQSKIE

-1328 DQMRYFY
+1328 DQLRYFY

-1351 GSIADSLVNAFAS
+1351 GSIADSLVDAFAS
-1364 GEDAAEAFDN
+1364 GEDAAEAFDK

-1436 IIGQSQKV
+1436 VIGQSQKV

-1458 LTDTTGE
+1458 LTDTTGD
-1465 SNKKGLS
+1465 SDKKGLS

-1499 KRDLLEN
+1499 KRNLLEN
-1506 IAGTLLPTMS
+1506 IAVNLLPTMS
-1516 VTAQA
+1516 ITAQA

-1530 ANTKANADA
+1530 ANTKASADA

>member
-1 MGNLGKLWF
+1 MGSLGKLWF
-10 ELGLKDKTDKDI
+10 ELGLKELTDKDI
-22 AEIRKG
+22 KAV
-28 IEKRLKDL
+28 EKRLKDL
-36 NVDVGLDRNALRNSI
+36 DIQVGLNGQSLKSSI

-147 TKNMRTQFNLAVQLR
+147 TKNMRTQFNLATQLR
-162 NQLANIYSVYA
+162 NQVANIYSVYA

-187 FQKQRVTLQTMFQDA
+187 FQKQRVALQTMFKDA

-235 FNILYEEMYD
+235 FNIPYEEMYD

-296 SKKFEELG
+296 RKKFEELG

-374 NSTLSKGLDL
+374 NSTLSSGLDL
-384 ITDTMINW
+384 ITDMMSKW
-392 EELSDIILTVVA
+392 EEYSKTILVLVGTLGTYKTSVILLSAVHELLNKSLSISKILTFIKSMKGLTIA
-404 TYGSYKAAI
+404 TK
-413 MTLTVAQK
+413 
-421 VYNSSLGVSGLINFL
+421 
-436 RSTQM
+436 
-441 LTRATQAQIVV
+441 AQIVAT
-452 QKVLNTVMKAN
+452 KGLSAALNLIKAN
-463 PIILVASAIAGLIG
+463 PIVAIATVLATATGALL
-477 SYTLFSNKAKET
+477 LFNDRAKST
-489 QEIITDLNESLGKLQ
+489 DDIISDLNESFGKLQ
-504 SNFEENKG
+504 SGMNSIAEND
-512 MEKLIDEYELLS
+512 KLIDEYEQLIQ
-524 NKQNKTSEESKR
+524 KQSKTSAETKR
-536 LETVTSSL
+536 LEVLTKQLSIA
-544 KSHFKGAAMEVNAYS
+544 FKGAES
-559 GSLQL
+559 
-564 SVQKMRE
+564 SVDEYGFAVSMSVDKMRS
-571 LNAEQKRN
+571 LSKEQKEALIYTWEKSLNESQNALQKVQEEIKTNQDALNKTKNN
-579 YEISAR
+579 YS
-585 QGLREAEERAQELR
+585 LRSDLK
-599 DKIKYINMVISNG
+599 DKYIQ
-612 SGRFHVG
+612 
-619 EATNMEDLLYFGYVT
+619 GY
-634 DKDLAEMADNVIK
+634 KDRIMKL
-647 YEDELKRLEESSKNT
+647 RLEEVELQNAIYKTSSEIESFNKKAYES
-662 KEFLDNLGKSDKN
+662 KE
-675 INGLKEGLK
+675 ELK
-684 GWRKSVADFVS
+684 GWRKSVEDFVS

-759 KFNISVSGKGKEK
+759 KFNISVSGKEK
-772 GKDPIAEKFQEQV
+772 GKDPVAEKFQEQV
-785 RMIKEAMDTYNKYV
+785 RLIKEAMDTYNKYV

-812 EDTRFAGL
+812 EDVRFAGL
-820 NFNPDKFKESLKN
+820 NFNPDKIKESLRGI
-833 VQSELQKV
+833 QSELQKV
-841 MGDNKDRIKVNKE
+841 MGNNKDRIKVNKE

-1064 GYSNMRKV
+1064 GYSNIRKV

-1179 VTYAWS
+1179 VTDAWS

-1274 RQLGNPSEKQTDEM
+1274 RQLGEASEKQTDEM

-1297 ELEKQM
+1297 EIERQM
-1303 RAEED
+1303 LAEED
-1308 KKKTDKSKIE
+1308 KKKTDQSKIE

-1328 DQMRYFY
+1328 DQLRYFY

-1351 GSIADSLVNAFAS
+1351 GSIADSLVDAFAS
-1364 GEDAAEAFDN
+1364 GEDAAEAFDK

-1436 IIGQSQKV
+1436 VIGQSQKV

-1458 LTDTTGE
+1458 LTDTTGD
-1465 SNKKGLS
+1465 SDKKGLS

-1499 KRDLLEN
+1499 KRNLLEN
-1506 IAGTLLPTMS
+1506 IAGNLLPTMS
-1516 VTAQA
+1516 ITAQA
-1521 QLQQLNAIA
+1521 QLQQLNVIA

>member
-1 MGNLGKLWF
+1 MGSLGKLWF
-10 ELGLKDKTDKDI
+10 ELGLKELKDKDI
-22 AEIRKG
+22 KAV
-28 IEKRLKDL
+28 EKRLKDL
-36 NVDVGLDRNALRNSI
+36 DIQVGLNGQSLKSSI

-82 GINTNVSASDVRAK
+82 GINTNASASDVRAK

-147 TKNMRTQFNLAVQLR
+147 TKNMRTQFNLATQLR

-187 FQKQRVTLQTMFQDA
+187 FQKQRVALQTMFKDA
-202 TKADVLFGQIKELA
+202 TKAGVLFGQIKELA

-235 FNILYEEMYD
+235 FNIPYEEMYD

-296 SKKFEELG
+296 RKKFEELG

-349 DTLAGKLSNL
+349 DTLAGKLANL

-384 ITDTMINW
+384 ITDTMSNW

-436 RSTQM
+436 RLTQM
-441 LTRATQAQIVV
+441 LTRATQGQIVV

-477 SYTLFSNKAKET
+477 SYTLFSKKAKET

-504 SNFEENKG
+504 TNFEENKG

-524 NKQNKTSEESKR
+524 NKQNKTTEESKR
-536 LETVTSSL
+536 LETITTSL
-544 KSHFKGAAMEVNAYS
+544 KSHFKGASMEVNAYS

-579 YEISAR
+579 YEISAQHSLKEANDR
-585 QGLREAEERAQELR
+585 KRELE
-599 DKIKYINMVISNG
+599 DKIKYLNSQIESG
-612 SGRFHVG
+612 SGRIHIG
-619 EATNMEDLLYFGYVT
+619 EATNLEDWFSFGFIT
-634 DKDLAEMADNVIK
+634 DKDIADMADNVIK

-662 KEFLDNLGKSDKN
+662 KEFLDNLGKSDKD
-675 INGLKEGLK
+675 INGLKEELK
-684 GWRKSVADFVS
+684 GWRKSVSDFVS

-704 PKEDDDYAAWLKKLK
+704 PKEDDDYTAWLKKLK

-759 KFNISVSGKGKEK
+759 KFNISVSGKKK
-772 GKDPIAEKFQEQV
+772 GKDPIAGKFQEQV
-785 RMIKEAMDTYNKYV
+785 RLIKEAMDTYNKYV

-820 NFNPDKFKESLKN
+820 NFDPDKFKESLKN

-986 VQKYADANEKI
+986 VQKYADANRKI
-997 KALENKREDMLSN
+997 KALENKREDLLSN

-1039 IQSLREESIKLS
+1039 VQSLREESIKLS

-1151 KEGNEEE
+1151 KGGNEEE
-1158 KEAALSSL
+1158 KKEALSSL

-1179 VTYAWS
+1179 VTDAWS

-1199 LSFAGDMLGELGSL
+1199 LSFAGDMLDELGSL
-1213 AEGLTSGNP
+1213 AQGLTSGNP

-1274 RQLGNPSEKQTDEM
+1274 RQLGEVSEKQTDEM

-1297 ELEKQM
+1297 EIERQM
-1303 RAEED
+1303 LAEED
-1308 KKKTDKSKIE
+1308 KKKTDQSKIE

-1328 DQMRYFY
+1328 DQLRYFY

-1351 GSIADSLVNAFAS
+1351 GSIADSLVDAFAS
-1364 GEDAAEAFDN
+1364 GEDAAEAFDK

-1436 IIGQSQKV
+1436 VIGQSQKV

-1458 LTDTTGE
+1458 LTDTTGD
-1465 SNKKGLS
+1465 SDKKGLS

-1499 KRDLLEN
+1499 KRNLLEN
-1506 IAGTLLPTMS
+1506 IAVNLLPTMS
-1516 VTAQA
+1516 ITAQA

-1530 ANTKANADA
+1530 ANTKASADA

>member
-1 MGNLGKLWF
+1 MGGLGKLWF
-10 ELGLKDKTDKDI
+10 ELGLKELKDKDI
-22 AEIRKG
+22 KAV
-28 IEKRLKDL
+28 EKRLKDL
-36 NVDVGLDRNALRNSI
+36 DIQVGLNGQSLKSSI

-82 GINTNVSASDVRAK
+82 GINTNASASDVRAK

-147 TKNMRTQFNLAVQLR
+147 TKNMRTQFNLATQLR

-187 FQKQRVTLQTMFQDA
+187 FQKQRVALQTMFKDA
-202 TKADVLFGQIKELA
+202 TKAGVLFGQIKELA

-235 FNILYEEMYD
+235 FNIPYEEMYD

-296 SKKFEELG
+296 RKKFEELG

-349 DTLAGKLSNL
+349 DTLAGKLANL

-384 ITDTMINW
+384 ITDMMSNW

-436 RSTQM
+436 RLTQM
-441 LTRATQAQIVV
+441 LTRATQGQIVV

-477 SYTLFSNKAKET
+477 SYTLFSKKAKET

-504 SNFEENKG
+504 TNFEENKG

-524 NKQNKTSEESKR
+524 NKQNKTTEESKR
-536 LETVTSSL
+536 LETITTSL
-544 KSHFKGAAMEVNAYS
+544 KSHFKGASMEVNAYS

-579 YEISAR
+579 YEISAQHSLKEANDR
-585 QGLREAEERAQELR
+585 KRELE
-599 DKIKYINMVISNG
+599 DKIKYLNSQIESG
-612 SGRFHVG
+612 SGRIHIG
-619 EATNMEDLLYFGYVT
+619 EATNLEDWFSFGFIT
-634 DKDLAEMADNVIK
+634 DKDIADMADNVIK

-662 KEFLDNLGKSDKN
+662 KEFLDNLGKSDKSV
-675 INGLKEGLK
+675 NGLKEELK

-759 KFNISVSGKGKEK
+759 KFNISVSGKEK
-772 GKDPIAEKFQEQV
+772 GKDPVAEKFQEQV
-785 RMIKEAMDTYNKYV
+785 RLIKEAMDTYNKYV

-812 EDTRFAGL
+812 EDVRFAGL
-820 NFNPDKFKESLKN
+820 NFNPDKIKESLRGI
-833 VQSELQKV
+833 QSELQKV
-841 MGDNKDRIKVNKE
+841 MGNNKDRIKVNKE

-899 GDKQASLKVAFGMDA
+899 GDKQASLKVAFGTDA
-914 SSMNGITTQVDYL
+914 SSMDGINSQVDHL
-927 KNVLLEKTGK
+927 RNVLLEKTGK
-937 TYEELSDLSEN
+937 AYEELSDLSEN

-971 TRSGSEAVIQDALTM
+971 TKSGSEAVIQDALTM

-1021 EEGQK
+1021 EAGQK

-1099 YKDENDDIKKTTV
+1099 YKDENDDIKKTTI

-1151 KEGNEEE
+1151 KGGNEEE
-1158 KEAALSSL
+1158 KKEALSSL

-1179 VTYAWS
+1179 VTDAWS

-1213 AEGLTSGNP
+1213 AQGLTSGNP

-1268 LQKEIE
+1268 LQMEIE
-1274 RQLGNPSEKQTDEM
+1274 RQLGEASEKQTDEM

-1297 ELEKQM
+1297 EIERQM
-1303 RAEED
+1303 LAEED
-1308 KKKTDKSKIE
+1308 KKKTDQSKIE

-1328 DQMRYFY
+1328 DQLRYFY

-1351 GSIADSLVNAFAS
+1351 GSIADSLVDAFAS
-1364 GEDAAEAFDN
+1364 GEDAAEAFDK

-1436 IIGQSQKV
+1436 VIGQSQKV

-1458 LTDTTGE
+1458 LTDTTGD
-1465 SNKKGLS
+1465 SDKKGLS

-1499 KRDLLEN
+1499 KRNLLEN
-1506 IAGTLLPTMS
+1506 IAVNLLPTMS
-1516 VTAQA
+1516 ITAQA

-1530 ANTKANADA
+1530 ANTKASADA

>member
-1 MGNLGKLWF
+1 MGSLGKLWF
-10 ELGLKDKTDKDI
+10 ELGLKELTDKDI
-22 AEIRKG
+22 KAV
-28 IEKRLKDL
+28 EKRLKDL
-36 NVDVGLDRNALRNSI
+36 DIQVGLNGQSLKSSI

-147 TKNMRTQFNLAVQLR
+147 TKNMRTQFNLATQLR
-162 NQLANIYSVYA
+162 NQVANIYSVYA

-187 FQKQRVTLQTMFQDA
+187 FQKQRVALQTMFKDA

-235 FNILYEEMYD
+235 FNIPYEEMYD

-296 SKKFEELG
+296 RKKFEELG

-349 DTLAGKLSNL
+349 DTLAGKLTNL

-374 NSTLSKGLDL
+374 NSTLSSGLDL
-384 ITDTMINW
+384 ITDMMSKW
-392 EELSDIILTVVA
+392 EEYSKTILVLVGTLGTYKTSVILLSATHELLNKSLSISKILTFIKSMKGLTIATKAQVVA
-404 TYGSYKAAI
+404 TKGLSAALNLIKA
-413 MTLTVAQK
+413 
-421 VYNSSLGVSGLINFL
+421 SP
-436 RSTQM
+436 
-441 LTRATQAQIVV
+441 IV
-452 QKVLNTVMKAN
+452 
-463 PIILVASAIAGLIG
+463 AIATVLATTAG
-477 SYTLFSNKAKET
+477 TLLMLNDNAKTTNEVVS
-489 QEIITDLNESLGKLQ
+489 DLNESFGKLQ
-504 SNFEENKG
+504 SGMNSIAEND
-512 MEKLIDEYELLS
+512 KLIDEYEQLIQ
-524 NKQNKTSEESKR
+524 KQSKTSAETKR
-536 LETVTSSL
+536 LEVLTKQLSIA
-544 KSHFKGAAMEVNAYS
+544 FKGAES
-559 GSLQL
+559 
-564 SVQKMRE
+564 SVDEYGFAVSMSVDKMRS
-571 LNAEQKRN
+571 LSKEQKDALIYTWKKSLNESQNALQKVQEEIETNQDALNKTKNN
-579 YEISAR
+579 YS
-585 QGLREAEERAQELR
+585 LRSDLK
-599 DKIKYINMVISNG
+599 DKYIQ
-612 SGRFHVG
+612 
-619 EATNMEDLLYFGYVT
+619 GY
-634 DKDLAEMADNVIK
+634 KDRIMKL
-647 YEDELKRLEESSKNT
+647 RLEEIELQNAIYKTSSEIESFNKKAYES
-662 KEFLDNLGKSDKN
+662 KE
-675 INGLKEGLK
+675 ELK

-704 PKEDDDYAAWLKKLK
+704 PKENDDYAAWLKKLK

-759 KFNISVSGKGKEK
+759 KFNISVSGKEK

-785 RMIKEAMDTYNKYV
+785 RLIKEAMDTYNKYV

-812 EDTRFAGL
+812 EDARFAGL
-820 NFNPDKFKESLKN
+820 NFNPDKIKESLRDI
-833 VQSELQKV
+833 QSELQKV
-841 MGDNKDRIKVNKE
+841 MGNNKDRIKVNKE

-914 SSMNGITTQVDYL
+914 SSMDGIATQVDYL

-937 TYEELSDLSEN
+937 TYEELRDLSEN

-959 IAKEIVDKIREA
+959 IAKEIVDKIKEA
-971 TRSGSEAVIQDALTM
+971 TKSSSEAVIQDALSM

-997 KALENKREDMLSN
+997 KVLENKREDMLSN

-1179 VTYAWS
+1179 VTDAWS

-1236 VGKIAQFHDRKLDR
+1236 VGKIAQFHDRRLDR

-1274 RQLGNPSEKQTDEM
+1274 RQLGEPLEKQTDEM

-1297 ELEKQM
+1297 EIERQM
-1303 RAEED
+1303 LAEED
-1308 KKKTDKSKIE
+1308 KKKTDQSKIE

-1328 DQMRYFY
+1328 DQLRYFY

-1351 GSIADSLVNAFAS
+1351 GSIADSLVDAFAS
-1364 GEDAAEAFDN
+1364 GEDAAEAFDK

-1436 IIGQSQKV
+1436 VIGQSQKV

-1458 LTDTTGE
+1458 LTDTTGD
-1465 SNKKGLS
+1465 SDKKGLS

-1499 KRDLLEN
+1499 KRNLLEN
-1506 IAGTLLPTMS
+1506 IAGNLLPTMS
-1516 VTAQA
+1516 ITAQA

>member
-1 MGNLGKLWF
+1 MGSLGKMWF
-10 ELGLKDKTDKDI
+10 ELGLKDLTDKDI
-22 AEIRKG
+22 KAV
-28 IEKRLKDL
+28 EKRLKDL
-36 NVDVGLDRNALRNSI
+36 NVQVGLNSQSLKSSI

-137 SKYAGSLGGI
+137 NKYAGSLGGI

-187 FQKQRVTLQTMFQDA
+187 FQKQRVALQTMFKDA

-296 SKKFEELG
+296 RKKFEELG

-315 KISRREVS
+315 KISKREVS

-374 NSTLSKGLDL
+374 DSLLEGGLDL
-384 ITDTMINW
+384 ITDLMSNW
-392 EELSDIILTVVA
+392 EEYSKIILVTVGTLGTYRAALLLA
-404 TYGSYKAAI
+404 TAAQN
-413 MTLTVAQK
+413 LFGK
-421 VYNSSLGVSGLINFL
+421 SLVITKLMNFL
-436 RSTQM
+436 KATQM
-441 LTRATQAQIVV
+441 LTRATQAQIIASKGLSV
-452 QKVLNTVMKAN
+452 VLNGIKAN
-463 PIILVASAIAGLIG
+463 PIVAIASAVAAAVGTILM
-477 SYTLFSNKAKET
+477 LQDRAKSTDET
-489 QEIITDLNESLGKLQ
+489 ITDLNESFGKLQ
-504 SNFEENKG
+504 TG
-512 MEKLIDEYELLS
+512 MQEVANNDKLIDEYEKLS
-524 NKQNKTSEESKR
+524 QKQGRSAEETKR
-536 LETVTSSL
+536 LEYLTKRLSET
-544 KSHFKGAAMEVNAYS
+544 FKGAEA
-559 GSLQL
+559 
-564 SVQKMRE
+564 SVDDYGMAISMSVDKMRE
-571 LNAEQKRN
+571 LSREQKKALN
-579 YEISAR
+579 DTMQLSLEKTESALKEVQAEIEKNQKALSKTENNSA
-585 QGLREAEERAQELR
+585 LRDDLQAKYVQKYKDRIRELRLEEIDLQAAISQTKKRITDFNKGTSDSEKKLSGWRKAVSEFIAGNAKLKNIKPKEAEE
-599 DKIKYINMVISNG
+599 Y
-612 SGRFHVG
+612 
-619 EATNMEDLLYFGYVT
+619 
-634 DKDLAEMADNVIK
+634 ADW
-647 YEDELKRLEESSKNT
+647 LKRF
-662 KEFLDNLGKSDKN
+662 KE
-675 INGLKEGLK
+675 
-684 GWRKSVADFVS
+684 
-695 GNNSLKHLV
+695 
-704 PKEDDDYAAWLKKLK
+704 
-719 DELSDAKDELARK
+719 ELSDAKDELSRK
-732 EGTKGLFSEDDI
+732 ENTKGLFSKKDI
-744 KADKR
+744 DAARNRVK
-749 RIQELQSVVD
+749 ELQSVVD
-759 KFNISVSGKGKEK
+759 KFNISLSGKEK

-807 TKAVN
+807 MKAVN
-812 EDTRFAGL
+812 EDARFAGL

-833 VQSELQKV
+833 IQSELQKV
-841 MGDNKDRIKVNKE
+841 MGDNKDRIKVNDE
-854 IEKMYTDI
+854 INKMYTDI
-862 DLDSIKRSSSEA
+862 DLDNIKRSSSEA
-874 MEVIRRQV
+874 MEVIRKQV
-882 EESTR
+882 EEST
-887 KWNLYKQIFDIT
+887 KQWNLYKQIFDIT

-914 SSMNGITTQVDYL
+914 SSMDGIATQVDYL

-937 TYEELSDLSEN
+937 TYEELRDLSEN

-959 IAKEIVDKIREA
+959 IAKEIVDKIKEA
-971 TRSGSEAVIQDALTM
+971 TKSSSEAVIQDALSM

-997 KALENKREDMLSN
+997 KVIENKREDMLSN
-1010 LRNTDYYKSLS
+1010 LRDTDYYKSLS
-1021 EEGQK
+1021 EEEQK

-1072 VSEAKKMVD
+1072 VSEAKKMMD

-1158 KEAALSSL
+1158 KKEALSSL

-1179 VTYAWS
+1179 VTDAWS

-1199 LSFAGDMLGELGSL
+1199 LSFAGDMLGELGGL
-1213 AEGLTSGNP
+1213 AQGLTSGNP

-1274 RQLGNPSEKQTDEM
+1274 RQLGEVSEKQTDEM
-1288 VRNLQRQRE
+1288 VRSLQRQRE
-1297 ELEKQM
+1297 EIERQM
-1303 RAEED
+1303 LAEED
-1308 KKKTDKSKIE
+1308 KKKTDQSKIE

-1328 DQMRYFY
+1328 DQLRYFY

-1351 GSIADSLVNAFAS
+1351 SSIADSLVDAFAS
-1364 GEDAAEAFDN
+1364 GEDAAEAFDK

-1412 ILGDGTMSG
+1412 ILGDGTMSE
-1421 SDMSGLVTELSGLRD
+1421 SDMAGLVTELSGLRD
-1436 IIGQSQKV
+1436 VIGQSQKV
-1444 WEYLNEAAEKAGIT
+1444 WEYLNEAAEKAGVT
-1458 LTDTTGE
+1458 LTDTTGD
-1465 SNKKGLS
+1465 SDKKGLS

-1499 KRDLLEN
+1499 KRELLEN
-1506 IAGTLLPTMS
+1506 IAGNLLPTIS
-1516 VTAQA
+1516 ITAQA
-1521 QLQQLNAIA
+1521 QLQQLNAIVS
-1530 ANTKANADA
+1530 NTKISADA
-1539 AIEIQ
+1539 AESIRGFLQ
-1544 KSSTVIQNAL
+1544 DTLAGVIT
-1554 SSVIVQG
+1554 QG
-1561 KGGKAVRIQ
+1561 KSGKAIRIQ

>member
-1 MGNLGKLWF
+1 MGSLGKLWF
-10 ELGLKDKTDKDI
+10 ELGLKELKDKDI
-22 AEIRKG
+22 KAV
-28 IEKRLKDL
+28 EKRLKDL
-36 NVDVGLDRNALRNSI
+36 DIQVGLNGQSLKSSI

-147 TKNMRTQFNLAVQLR
+147 TKNMRTQFNLATQLR

-187 FQKQRVTLQTMFQDA
+187 FQKQRVALQTMFKDA
-202 TKADVLFGQIKELA
+202 TKAGVLFGQIKELA

-235 FNILYEEMYD
+235 FNIPYEEMYD

-296 SKKFEELG
+296 RKKFEELG

-349 DTLAGKLSNL
+349 DTLAGKLANL

-384 ITDTMINW
+384 ITDTMSNW

-436 RSTQM
+436 RLTQM
-441 LTRATQAQIVV
+441 LTRATQGQIVV

-477 SYTLFSNKAKET
+477 SYTLFSKKAKET

-504 SNFEENKG
+504 TNFEENKG

-524 NKQNKTSEESKR
+524 NKQNKTTEESKR
-536 LETVTSSL
+536 LETITTSL
-544 KSHFKGAAMEVNAYS
+544 KSHFKGASMEVNAYS

-579 YEISAR
+579 YEISAQHSLKEANDR
-585 QGLREAEERAQELR
+585 KRELE
-599 DKIKYINMVISNG
+599 DKIKYLNSQIESG
-612 SGRFHVG
+612 SGRIHIG
-619 EATNMEDLLYFGYVT
+619 EATNLEDWFSFGFIT
-634 DKDLAEMADNVIK
+634 DKDIADMADNVIK

-662 KEFLDNLGKSDKN
+662 KEFLDNLGKSDKD
-675 INGLKEGLK
+675 INGLKEELK
-684 GWRKSVADFVS
+684 GWRKSVSDFVS

-704 PKEDDDYAAWLKKLK
+704 PKEDDDYTAWLKKLK

-759 KFNISVSGKGKEK
+759 KFNISVSGKKK
-772 GKDPIAEKFQEQV
+772 GKDPIAGKFQEQV
-785 RMIKEAMDTYNKYV
+785 RLIKEAMDTYNKYV

-820 NFNPDKFKESLKN
+820 NFDPDKFKESLKN

-986 VQKYADANEKI
+986 VQKYADANRKI
-997 KALENKREDMLSN
+997 KALENKREDLLSN

-1039 IQSLREESIKLS
+1039 VQSLREESIKLS
-1051 PIWQKLFGDTAAL
+1051 PIWQKLLGDTAAL

-1151 KEGNEEE
+1151 KGGNEEE
-1158 KEAALSSL
+1158 KKEALSSL

-1179 VTYAWS
+1179 VTDAWS

-1199 LSFAGDMLGELGSL
+1199 LSFAGDMLDELGSL
-1213 AEGLTSGNP
+1213 AQGLTSGNP

-1260 KLQNAYTN
+1260 KLQNTYTN

-1274 RQLGNPSEKQTDEM
+1274 RQLGEVSEKQTDEM

-1297 ELEKQM
+1297 EIERQM
-1303 RAEED
+1303 LAEED
-1308 KKKTDKSKIE
+1308 KKKTDQSKIE

-1328 DQMRYFY
+1328 DQLRYFY

-1351 GSIADSLVNAFAS
+1351 GSIADSLVDAFAS
-1364 GEDAAEAFDN
+1364 GEDAAEAFDK

-1436 IIGQSQKV
+1436 VIGQSQKV

-1458 LTDTTGE
+1458 LTDTTGD
-1465 SNKKGLS
+1465 SDKKGLS

-1499 KRDLLEN
+1499 KRNLLEN
-1506 IAGTLLPTMS
+1506 IAVNLLPTMS
-1516 VTAQA
+1516 ITAQA

-1530 ANTKANADA
+1530 ANTKASADA